1 MAQSNFT
8 LGAVDIIARH
18 GGAKI
23 ADVATGTRSVSL
35 TQSSIV
41 RIHGTQALVSSYE
54 RQGNDLIVHMKD
66 GTTVRYQSFFEL
78 DADGKHSELV
88 FDDGNGAIQHAI
100 FPATAATTEPMLITP
115 QFESLS
121 DVSPLLITDHDLS
134 NGAIAAIL
142 AGLALG
148 AGVAIATGTGKNDH
162 NNDEPSVTPEQ
173 PTLTV
178 GKLGQDN
185 VLNASEV
192 KIAQLLSGLTTG
204 VAAGA
209 TITLTLNGKS
219 YTTTVG
225 ADGKWSFDFSSA
237 ALSGLKDGNYQLTV
251 KVTNQDGVSVEKTI
265 SVLVDTTPPAL
276 TVNKLTGD
284 DQLTGAELKAA
295 QALSGTGEAGLTIT
309 ITLNGKTYTTTVGSN
324 GKWSLQLPAADLALL
339 KNGNYELIVT
349 SVDKV
354 GNQTTVD
361 HQISVDTTVVNPTP
375 QITINALTGD
385 NVINANEAKSTQTL
399 SGHTQNVEAGQ
410 TVTIT
415 LNGKTYSAVVQGD
428 GSWSLSLPA
437 ADLAAL
443 ANGSTTLNA
452 TVTDKAGQSANA
464 HENITVDLAAPVL
477 TVNKL
482 AGDDVLNA
490 AEAQTPQTL
499 SGTSNPGQAI
509 VVTLNGKTYT
519 TVTGGDGKWSL
530 VLPGADLQ
538 ALAQGDNTLTVTATD
553 AAGNSTTV
561 TEHLQVDTVPPVLTL
576 DKFTGDDV
584 VTADEQ
590 KSAQNITGTASVSEA
605 GLVVSVSF
613 NGKTYTGIV
622 GADGKWSISVPAADM
637 AALTNGSYE
646 MIATLSDQAG
656 NTTTTAPQLITVDN
670 QLSAIN
676 IGIVSSDDKLN
687 AVEAGL
693 PLAISGT
700 TANVATGATV
710 TVTLNGK
717 TYTALVLADGS
728 WTLQVPSADL
738 QLLAEGSNTISASVT
753 GNDGSTV
760 TTTHNLDVYTH
771 NLPAVTLDTP
781 FGDGILNGAEAGQ
794 TQTLTGTTGITSPGQ
809 TITITLGGKT
819 YTGTVDGS
827 GHWSVTIPA
836 ADLQALPDGTP
847 ALTVTVTDAAGNS
860 NTLNTTVTVD
870 ETAPSLIINTIAGDD
885 ILNAAEVLVAQT
897 VSGTA
902 SVADAGRTVTLT
914 LNGKTYTA
922 VVQADGT
929 WSASLP
935 AADLAALADGS
946 HNLVATLTDAAG
958 NSTSVTHGVSVDAD
972 PANLP
977 TLSINVF
984 AGNDI
989 IDGAEVKTAQ
999 TLSGTSTHV
1008 QAGQTVTITLN
1019 GKTYTATVLADGS
1032 WSTSVPAA
1040 DLALLANGQTTIT
1053 ATVSD
1058 SAGNPASASHDV
1070 TVDTS
1075 LSGLSIAVIAGD
1087 DKLSLAESQ
1096 SPLVISGSSAN
1107 LAVRTTV
1114 TVTLNGK
1121 TYTGTTLA
1129 DGSWSVTVPA
1139 ADLALLADGTA
1150 SVTVNA
1156 VDQAGNPVSDSHNL
1170 GVFINGLPDVTLN
1183 TPFGDGIL
1191 NGAEAGQ
1198 PQTLTG
1204 TTGITSPGQTITI
1217 TLGGKT
1223 YTGTVDGSG
1232 HWSVTIP
1239 AADLQALPDGTP
1251 ALTVTVTDAA
1261 GNSNTLNTT
1270 VTVDETA
1277 PTLTINTIAGDD
1289 ILNAA
1294 EVLVAQTVSGT
1305 ASIADAGRTVT
1316 LTLNGKTYTA
1326 VVQAD
1331 GTWSA
1336 SLPAADL
1343 AALADG
1349 SHNLVATLTDAAG
1362 NSTSVTHGVS
1372 VDADPA
1378 NLPTLSINVFAGNDI
1393 IDGAEVKTAQTLSG
1407 TTTHVQAGQTVTI
1420 TLNGKTYT
1428 ATVLADGSWS
1438 TSVPA
1443 ADLALLANGQTTI
1456 TATVSDSAGNP
1467 ASANHDVTVDT
1478 DLSGLSIAVI
1488 AGDDKLS
1495 LAESQLPLAISGSS
1509 ANLAVGTTVTVTL
1522 NGKTYT
1528 GTTLADGSWSV
1539 TVPAADLALLG
1550 DGTTTVTVTAVDQAG
1565 NPVNDSHNL
1574 GVFTHSLPEATL
1586 NTPFGDGIL
1595 NGAEAGQSQTLT
1607 GTTGI
1612 TTPGQTVTVTL
1623 GGKTYTGTVD
1633 ANGNWSVTLP
1643 SADLQALPD
1652 GTPALTVTVTDAAGN
1667 TNTLNTTV
1675 TVDETAPTLT
1685 VGLIAGDDVLNAAEV
1700 LVAQTVSGT
1709 ASIGDAG
1716 RTVTLTLNGKTYTA
1730 VVQPDGSWSTSLPAA
1745 DLAALADG
1753 SHNLVATLTDAAGN
1767 STSITHSINVDAN
1780 PINLPTVSIGVFA
1793 GNDIVDGA
1801 EVKTAQ
1807 TLSGTTT
1814 HVEAGQTVTI
1824 TLNGKTYTA
1833 TVLADGSWST
1843 SVPAADLAL
1852 LANGQT
1858 TITATVS
1865 DSAGNPASANHDV
1878 TVDTDLSGLSIAVIA
1893 GDDKLSLAES
1903 QLPLVISG
1911 SSANLATGA
1920 TVTVTLNGKTY
1931 TGTTLAD
1938 GSWSVTVPAADLA
1951 LLADGTTT
1959 VTVSAVDQA
1968 GNPVNDSHDLGVFTH
1983 TLPEATL
1990 NTPFGDGI
1998 LNGAE
2003 AGQPQTL
2010 TGATGIT
2017 TPGQTVTVTL
2027 GGKTY
2032 TGTVDANGNW
2042 SATIPAADL
2051 QALPDGTPA
2060 LTVTVTDAAGN
2071 TNTLNTTV
2079 TVDETAPTLTVGLV
2093 AGDDVL
2099 NAAEVLVA
2107 QTVSGTA
2114 SIGDAGRTVT
2124 LTLNGKTYTAVVQP
2138 DGSWSTSL
2146 PAADLAAL
2154 ADGSHNLVATLTDAA
2169 GNSTSVT
2176 HSINV
2181 DANPANLPTV
2191 SIGVFAGN
2199 DIIDGAEVKTAQT
2212 LSGTTT
2218 HVEAGQ
2224 TVTITLNGKTYTATV
2239 LADGSWSTSVPAAD
2253 LALLAN
2259 GQTTITATVS
2269 DSAGNPASANHDV
2282 TVDTDLSGLSIAV
2295 IAGDDKLSLAE
2306 SQLPLAIN
2314 GNSQN
2319 LAVGATV
2326 TVTLNGKT
2334 YTGTTLADGSWSIS
2348 VPAADLALLADGTT
2362 TVTVTATDQA
2372 GNPVS
2377 GSHDLGVFIHSLP
2390 EATLNTPFGDGIL
2403 NGTEAGQP
2411 QTITGSTGIT
2421 TPGQTVTVTL
2431 GGKTYTGT
2439 VDGSG
2444 NWSVS
2449 VPSADLQA
2457 LPDGTP
2463 TLSVT
2468 VTDAAG
2474 NSNTLNTT
2482 VTVDATAPTLTV
2494 NVVAGDDVLNAAE
2507 VLVAQ
2512 TVSGTA
2518 SVADAGRTVTLT
2530 LNGKTYTAVVQP
2542 DGSWST
2548 SLPAA
2553 DLQALSDG
2561 SHNLVATLTDT
2572 AGNSTSTTHVLGV
2585 DANPANLPTL
2595 SINVFAGNDIVDGA
2609 EVKTAQTLTGT
2620 TTHVEA
2626 GQTVTITLNGKTY
2639 TATVLADGS
2648 WSTSVP
2654 AADLALLANG
2664 QTTITATVND
2674 TAGNPAN
2681 ASHDV
2686 TVDTNLSGL
2695 SISVIAGDDK
2705 LNLAESL
2712 QPLTISGDSANLP
2725 LGAIVTVTLNGK
2737 IYIGLT
2743 LPDGS
2748 WSVQVPAADLAL
2760 LADGNATVSVSAV
2773 DQGGNLVSNSHNLGV
2788 FIHTLP
2794 DATLNTPFGDGI
2806 LNGTE
2811 AGQPQT
2817 ITGSTGITTP
2827 GQTVTVTLGGK
2838 TYTGTVDGSGN
2849 WSVTVPAADLQALP
2863 DGTPALSVV
2872 VTDAAGNSNT
2882 LNTTVTVDATAP
2894 TLTVGLIAGDDV
2906 LNAAEV
2912 LVAQTV
2918 SGTASIGDAGRTVT
2932 LTLNGKT
2939 YTAVVQP
2946 DGSWSTSL
2954 PAADLAALADG
2965 SHNLVAT
2972 LTDTAGNSTS
2982 VTHSINV
2989 DANPANLPT
2998 VSIGVFAGNDIID
3011 GAEVKTA
3018 QTLTGTTTHVEAG
3031 QTVTI
3036 TLNGKTYT
3044 TTVLADGSWSTSV
3057 PAADLALLANGQTT
3071 ITATVSDSAGN
3082 PASASHDVTVDTDLS
3097 GLSIAVIAGDDKLN
3111 LAESLLPLTINGGS
3125 ANLATGATVT
3135 VTLNGKTYTGTT
3147 LADGSWSVTVPA
3159 ADLALLADG
3168 TATLSVTAVD
3178 LAGNPVSGSH
3188 DLGVFIH
3195 SLPAATLNTPFGD
3208 GILNGAEAGQPQTI
3222 TGSTGIT
3229 TPGQTVTVTL
3239 GGKTYTGTVDGSGNW
3254 SVSVPSADL
3263 QALPDGT
3270 PALTVTVT
3278 DTAGNS
3284 NTLNTTVTVDAT
3296 APTLTV
3302 GLIAGDDVLN
3312 ATEVLVAQSVS
3323 GTASIADAGRTV
3335 TLTLNGKT
3343 YTAVVQPD
3351 GSWNTSVP
3359 AADLQALSDGSHNL
3373 VAILTDAAGNSTS
3386 VTHSINVDA
3395 NPANLPTV
3403 SIGVFAGNDIVDGAE
3418 VKTAQTLSGTSTH
3431 VEAGQIVTITL
3442 NGKTYTATVLAD
3454 GSWST
3459 SVPAADLA
3467 LLANG
3472 QTTITATV
3480 SDSAGNPATANHDVT
3495 VDTDLSGLSIAV
3507 IAGDDKLNL
3516 AESQLPLAIN
3526 GSSTNLAVGATVTVT
3541 LNGKT
3546 YTGTTLADG
3555 SWSVSVPAADLA
3567 LLADGN
3573 STVTV
3578 TATDLAGNP
3587 VSDSHNLGVFTHSL
3601 PEATLNTP
3609 FGDGI
3614 LNGAEA
3620 GQPQTITGST
3630 GITTPG
3636 QTVTVTLGGKTYTG
3650 TVDGSGNWSATIPAA
3665 DLQAL
3670 PDGTPALS
3678 VVVTD
3683 TAGNSNTLNTTVT
3696 VDATAPTLT
3705 VGLIAGDDVLNA
3717 AEVLVAQSVS
3727 GTASVA
3733 DAGRTV
3739 TLTLNGKT
3747 YTAVVQPDGSWNTSL
3762 PAADL
3767 QALTDGSHDLV
3778 ATLTDAAGNSTS
3790 VTHSLNIDA
3799 NPANLPTLSIGAFAG
3814 DDIVNGAEALVTQ
3827 ALSGTTTNVEVGQTV
3842 TLTLNGKTYFATV
3855 QLGGGWSVNVPAAD
3869 MALLANG
3876 QATITASVSDQAG
3889 NPATSSHTISVD
3901 TAVESI
3907 AINLIAGDDLLN
3919 LTEASQ
3925 PLTISGTTVN
3935 VNAGQTVTVT
3945 LNGKTYT
3952 GVVLANGSWSVSV
3965 NSADLLA
3972 LQDGLT
3978 TVTASVSNPGVDPV
3992 SDSHSLD
3999 VHIHTLPEPT
4009 INLPFGDGFLNQAE
4023 AATAQLLS
4031 GSTGIPGAGQSVIV
4045 TLGGKTYTAT
4055 VDGSGNWSVSIPSAD
4070 LQNLPAGS
4078 NTISVSATDSAGNS
4092 VPGSTTAQVDL
4103 VPPTLAV
4110 KPFAGDDKVNAL
4122 ESLSDQVVSGTAS
4135 IGDAG
4140 RTVTV
4145 TLNGKSY
4152 TGVVANDGT
4161 WSATIP
4167 SADLQAM
4174 GDGSY
4179 PLTTTLSDAA
4189 GNSTTVT
4196 HTVTIDANPLDLP
4209 TLSINVFAGNDII
4222 DGAEVK
4228 TSQTL
4233 SGTTTHVEAGQLVT
4247 ITLNGKTYTATV
4259 QADGTWSTSVSA
4271 ADLGQLAQ
4279 GNSTISVTVSD
4290 TSGNPASATHN
4301 VVVNTALSGIA
4312 IDVIA
4317 GDDKLNLAESLL
4329 PLAINGSSLNLAT
4342 GASVTVTLNGKTYTG
4357 TTLAD
4362 GSWSVLVPP
4371 ADLAL
4376 LADGNINL
4384 SVSAVDQA
4392 GNPVSSSHTLGVFI
4406 HNLPDATLNTP
4417 FGDGILNGTEA
4428 GQPQT
4433 ITGSTGITTPGQTVT
4448 VTLGDKTYTGTVD
4461 GSGNWSVTVPV
4472 GDLQALPDGTPVL
4485 NVVVTDP
4492 AGNSNTLNSTVVVDK
4507 VAPTLTV
4514 SVIAGDDVLNSA
4526 EVLLNQTVSG
4536 TASIGDAGRTVTLTL
4551 NGKTYTAVV
4560 QPDGS
4565 WSTSLPT
4572 ADLTALSDGSYNLV
4586 ATLTDSAGNSTS
4598 VTHAIGVDASALNAP
4613 VLTIGTFAGNN
4624 IIDGAEVQ
4632 ATQTLSGSSLNVEV
4646 GQIVSITLNGKTY
4659 TATVQADGS
4668 WSTSVPAADLALLT
4682 NGSVTITAEVA
4693 DKAGNPASATHDV
4706 TVDLTQS
4713 ALAIA
4718 PITGDNQLNAIEAAA
4733 GISISGSSTNVAAGA
4748 SITIALN
4755 GKFYEAIV
4763 QADGSWTTTVPSA
4776 DLTILGDGNL
4786 TVTVS
4791 ATDEAGNL
4799 VTGSQQLGV
4808 LINSLP
4814 VATLNTPFGDGY
4826 LNKAESTSDQTL
4838 SGTTGVSGSG
4848 QTVSVVLGGKTY
4860 TGIVDN
4866 NGNWSVSVPSADLVA
4881 LPDGPTSIGVTVGDV
4896 AGNTS
4901 SITSSAT
4908 VDLTVPVLTINT
4920 ISGDDIINIAES
4932 QQALQITGT
4941 APINDS
4947 GQPVVVKVTINGLT
4961 YNGLV
4966 LADGSWSVT
4975 IPAGDLANL
4984 PNGASSI
4991 TATLTDAAGNTG
5003 SVSHGITLDTDP
5015 AQAPLLT
5022 INTLSGDDYL
5032 SLAESNLPLTIS
5044 GGSQR
5049 VEQGQQVTVTLNGK
5063 TYTAVVGADGSW
5075 SLQVPAVDVGALP
5088 DGKDTLTATVSDT
5101 SGNQATANHNLT
5113 VITDAGNLP
5122 QLSVNVIAGDDIIN
5136 ANEANA
5142 AIIISGGSSHVQP
5155 GQVVSVLLNGKTY
5168 TAVVQADGSWSA
5180 TVPSADVQA
5189 LPQGPQT
5196 VTASVTDIAE
5206 NPASATHNVTV
5217 DTVPPLLEID
5227 IFAGDGILNLAEALL
5242 GQVLSGHTDPGLT
5255 VTVTL
5260 GANVYTALAD
5270 PTTGAWSVNIP
5281 SNILQGLLDGN
5292 VTIGVSVTDA
5302 AGNGVSDS
5310 ITVAVNTHT
5319 LPSLTL
5325 NPLFG
5330 DNILNIA
5337 ELGIATPIGGAAANL
5352 LVNTP
5357 VLVQIGTYVVN
5368 GIVNND
5374 GTWSALIPANA
5385 LALLADGT
5393 VQVVVSAV
5401 DAAGNPASAGGSL
5414 EILSHLLPN
5423 PTINLPFGDG
5433 ALNLVEAGVN
5443 QLLTGTTGIIG
5454 NGQTVV
5460 VSLNGKDYNATVGNN
5475 GQWSV
5480 TLPTADLLGLV
5491 DGEHTISVVA
5501 TDKGG
5506 NSHGVTLDFDSIL
5519 TGLPVAELDTP
5530 FIDGIVNH
5538 AEALLGGALTG
5549 TTGIASNLG
5558 QTVKVNVNGLTLN
5571 ATVNA
5576 DGSWTLPLDSA
5587 TLLGLP
5593 DGTWPITVT
5602 VTDSVGNTSSTNGS
5616 VDILVNKLPLPT
5628 LDLPFGDGLL
5638 NIAEA
5643 ALTQTLTG
5651 KTGLIG
5657 SGQIVTVTVDEG
5669 LPNQQTFTA
5678 QADGLGGWSLQLTA
5692 AQLAVFTNGQHTVEV
5707 TVEDRGGNT
5716 ATTAP
5721 LDVNALLTLPTP
5733 TIVPPFGVDGVLSIS
5748 EAAGALTITG
5758 TTGVNGAGQAVKVVI
5773 DVNGVSY
5780 NAQVDING
5788 NWSLPLPAATLS
5800 TLLDGPHVLTVTATD
5815 AAGNTNSS
5823 ALNFTSDLTA
5833 PVPTINTPF
5842 GDGFLNLAETN
5853 LGQTLT
5859 GNSGDATAVTVKIG
5873 NINFAAQVN
5882 GDGTWSLALN
5892 SGALRDLVEGDNTI
5906 TVTAT
5911 DAAGNQGTAGSS
5923 VHVSITTL
5931 PTVTIS
5937 NFTADNTINY
5947 AESQSVQLISGT
5959 STNVAV
5965 GQQVT
5970 VTLNSKTY
5978 TGVVL
5983 ANGSWSVS
5991 VPPADLKALSGTP
6004 SITAQVSDQAGNLA
6018 VDNHSF
6024 NVNLTPPGQIITVD
6038 PITGDNIVNASEV
6051 GLIIN
6056 LTGKVVGGIGLGQ
6069 VVTITVGGLPLG
6081 IPVTTLAD
6089 GTFSTVVTFPIDGNI
6104 VVTASTTLLTPLPTV
6119 FTASETVLVDRIPP
6133 TLTINTFAGND
6144 VLNASE
6150 STVAQAISGTASV
6163 SEAGRIVTVTLNGK
6177 TYSAQVSGTGTWS
6190 VNVPPADLVNLP
6202 QGSST
6207 INATLSDAA
6216 GNTTPATHVIT
6227 TDTTAPLLSVD
6238 LLAGDNILTLAE
6250 ALLGQALTGTGG
6262 IGETVTITLGPLTA
6276 SVVVGP
6282 DGKWSIPLPSLNLQ
6296 SLTDGP
6302 QIIGVT
6308 LTDTAGNSS
6317 HTDVTLNVALNKT
6330 LGAGVNALFGGDGV
6344 LNLAESLLTQV
6355 ISGNATGDYNGAVV
6369 HVTIAGITL
6378 DAVVGG
6384 NGQWSVSLL
6393 PSQLNLL
6400 GDGLAQVNVQIVDS
6414 HGNVVNDL
6422 IDIDVLTQNL
6432 PVIGPVTAFG
6442 DGLLNAVEAGVS
6454 QTVSGV
6460 INGLG
6465 IGGGSVSVSLGTKTY
6480 TASVGSDGTWSLAIP
6495 PLDLAALSDGNLA
6508 LGVSVTDSAG
6518 NVVSKNIDITA
6529 IIHNLPNIVLD
6540 PIFGD
6545 GILNVADLLLNQTIG
6560 GTVTNLA
6567 KGATINLDIAG
6578 SQTLTAI
6585 VGDGGKW
6592 SATVTPDILG
6602 ILQGLGNGN
6611 FTVTASATDAVGN
6624 TTSATAG
6631 LQLDVK
6637 LPVITLDPLFG
6648 GDGFLNA
6655 AEALV
6660 AQTVSGTVAFASAG
6674 AQVQV
6679 SLGGKNFL
6687 TTVGGDGK
6695 FSLVLQP
6702 ADLHTLLDGNINVG
6716 VSVLDGS
6723 GNTGVLNTA
6732 IDVIVNKLPT
6742 LALNPLFGGDGFL
6755 NAAEALLTQTIS
6767 GTTTNAAA
6775 GSQVVIKVGTLQ
6787 LNAVVDADGG
6797 WSATINPL
6805 QLADLAAGNLIV
6817 SATVTDPAGNTSGAS
6832 LGLNVA
6838 TILPTLTLNPL
6849 FGNGTLDLS
6858 DLLSPQILS
6867 GNAGNVSAGTTITLT
6882 LGSHTYTTSVDAT
6895 GKWQLPIPTL
6905 DLQGLLDGVTNVTA
6919 SLTDAAGNTVSQ
6931 ASPLNVLINALPTL
6945 TLDPLFGGD
6954 GLLNALEATGNQI
6967 ISGHATN
6974 APGSTIQVNLGS
6986 NTFTTQVKADGSWS
7000 LSLTP
7005 LNLSSLLDG
7014 NLSLGVS
7021 VTNSAGK
7028 TGSISADL
7036 GVGIHNLPTVNLG
7049 SLFGDGFLNLSEA
7062 NLNQLI
7068 GGTTTNAIGGSVS
7081 VNVGGLVLTA
7091 AVGNDGKWSV
7101 SVPTLN
7107 LVNLADGP
7115 LSVGVTVTD
7124 RYGNTSSANASATV
7138 KTHALPLLGID
7149 ALGTLTGALGIL
7161 TNGLSISG
7169 TSLNVQQGAKVSVT
7183 LLGSTLQG
7191 TVDATGH
7198 WTVKFDTTN
7207 ALKGLNVLNLIPTL
7221 LGTVVA
7227 ASVTDLAG
7235 NGVSVSAGLT
7245 SGIELPLLLTAN
7257 AAVETL
7263 SLDTSGSENT
7273 GTDSTT
7279 DNTAVQHAQVAAV
7292 QHSTT
7297 ETSTP
7302 TSEVSTT
7309 QTTTDTSE
7317 PVTST
7322 LVVNPTLPVDT
7333 AGVTT
7338 VEDTTFSIGGVTINL
7353 ADGTTASGDTIHGS
7367 SGNDVIHVNA
7377 LDFLSIDG
7385 GAGIDT
7391 LELDGKNLNL
7401 DLTALGLKVQH
7412 IDIFDLGTSGTNSIT
7427 LDLHEALNVKDAAS
7441 DNLLIKGS
7449 VGDQVNLTQAEGG
7462 TWSSVGQRTVDGQ
7475 VFDVYHNS
7483 ALESGNTLGDV
7494 LVQQGLHVNLV

>member
-66 GTTVRYQSFFEL
+66 GTTVRYQSFFEV

-121 DVSPLLITDHDLS
+121 DVSPLLIGNHDLS

-162 NNDEPSVTPEQ
+162 NNDEPSVPPEQ

-204 VAAGA
+204 VAAGV

-237 ALSGLKDGNYQLTV
+237 ALAGLKDGNYQLTV
-251 KVTNQDGVSVEKTI
+251 KLTNQDGISVEKTI
-265 SVLVDTTPPAL
+265 SVLVDTTPPVL

-284 DQLTGAELKAA
+284 DHLTGAELKAA
-295 QALSGTGEAGLTIT
+295 QALSGTGEVGLTIT
-309 ITLNGKTYTTTVGSN
+309 ITLNGKTYTTTVGSD

-399 SGHTQNVEAGQ
+399 SGHTQNVQAGQ

-443 ANGSTTLNA
+443 ANGSITLNA

-464 HENITVDLAAPVL
+464 HENITVDLTAPVL

-490 AEAQTPQTL
+490 AEAQTSQTL
-499 SGTSNPGQAI
+499 SGTSNPGQTI

-530 VLPGADLQ
+530 VLPAADLQ

-576 DKFTGDDV
+576 DKFTGDDLITV
-584 VTADEQ
+584 DEQ

-605 GLVVSVSF
+605 GQVVSVSF

-637 AALTNGSYE
+637 AALIDGSYQ

-656 NTTTTAPQLITVDN
+656 NTTTTAPQVITVDSN
-670 QLSAIN
+670 ASAIN

-771 NLPAVTLDTP
+771 DLPAVTLD
-781 FGDGILNGAEAGQ
+781 
-794 TQTLTGTTGITSPGQ
+794 
-809 TITITLGGKT
+809 
-819 YTGTVDGS
+819 
-827 GHWSVTIPA
+827 
-836 ADLQALPDGTP
+836 
-847 ALTVTVTDAAGNS
+847 
-860 NTLNTTVTVD
+860 
-870 ETAPSLIINTIAGDD
+870 
-885 ILNAAEVLVAQT
+885 
-897 VSGTA
+897 
-902 SVADAGRTVTLT
+902 
-914 LNGKTYTA
+914 
-922 VVQADGT
+922 
-929 WSASLP
+929 
-935 AADLAALADGS
+935 
-946 HNLVATLTDAAG
+946 
-958 NSTSVTHGVSVDAD
+958 
-972 PANLP
+972 
-977 TLSINVF
+977 
-984 AGNDI
+984 
-989 IDGAEVKTAQ
+989 
-999 TLSGTSTHV
+999 
-1008 QAGQTVTITLN
+1008 
-1019 GKTYTATVLADGS
+1019 
-1032 WSTSVPAA
+1032 
-1040 DLALLANGQTTIT
+1040 
-1053 ATVSD
+1053 
-1058 SAGNPASASHDV
+1058 
-1070 TVDTS
+1070 
-1075 LSGLSIAVIAGD
+1075 
-1087 DKLSLAESQ
+1087 
-1096 SPLVISGSSAN
+1096 
-1107 LAVRTTV
+1107 
-1114 TVTLNGK
+1114 
-1121 TYTGTTLA
+1121 
-1129 DGSWSVTVPA
+1129 
-1139 ADLALLADGTA
+1139 
-1150 SVTVNA
+1150 
-1156 VDQAGNPVSDSHNL
+1156 
-1170 GVFINGLPDVTLN
+1170 

-1251 ALTVTVTDAA
+1251 ALTITVTDAA

-1305 ASIADAGRTVT
+1305 ASVADAGRTVT

-1349 SHNLVATLTDAAG
+1349 NHNLVATLTDAAG
-1362 NSTSVTHGVS
+1362 NSTSVTHGIN
-1372 VDADPA
+1372 VDANPA
-1378 NLPTLSINVFAGNDI
+1378 NLPTLSIGVFAGNDI
-1393 IDGAEVKTAQTLSG
+1393 VDGAEVKTAQTLTG
-1407 TTTHVQAGQTVTI
+1407 TTTHVEAGQTVTI

-1443 ADLALLANGQTTI
+1443 ADLALLTNGQTTI
-1456 TATVSDSAGNP
+1456 TATVNDSAGNP
-1467 ASANHDVTVDT
+1467 ASASHDVTVDT
-1478 DLSGLSIAVI
+1478 SLSGLSIAVI

-1495 LAESQLPLAISGSS
+1495 LAESQSPLVISGSS
-1509 ANLAVGTTVTVTL
+1509 ANLAVGTTVTLTL

-1539 TVPAADLALLG
+1539 TVPAADLALLA
-1550 DGTTTVTVTAVDQAG
+1550 DGSASVTVSAVDQAG
-1565 NPVNDSHNL
+1565 NPVSDSHNL
-1574 GVFTHSLPEATL
+1574 DVFIHGLPDVTL
-1586 NTPFGDGIL
+1586 NTPFGDGML
-1595 NGAEAGQSQTLT
+1595 NGAEAGQPQTLT

-1633 ANGNWSVTLP
+1633 ANGNWSVTIP
-1643 SADLQALPD
+1643 AADLQALPD
-1652 GTPALTVTVTDAAGN
+1652 GTPALSVTVTDAAGN
-1667 TNTLNTTV
+1667 SNTLNTTV

-1685 VGLIAGDDVLNAAEV
+1685 VSLVAGDDVLNAAEV

-1745 DLAALADG
+1745 DLQALSDG
-1753 SHNLVATLTDAAGN
+1753 SHNLVATLTDTAGN
-1767 STSITHSINVDAN
+1767 STSVTHNINVDAN
-1780 PINLPTVSIGVFA
+1780 PANLPTVSIGVFA
-1793 GNDIVDGA
+1793 GNNIIDGA

-1865 DSAGNPASANHDV
+1865 DSAGNPASASHDV
-1878 TVDTDLSGLSIAVIA
+1878 TVDTDLSGLSIAVIAGDDKLSLAESQLPLAINGSSANLAVGTTVTVTLNGKTYTGTTLADGSWSVTVPAADLALLADGTATVTVTAVDQAGNPVSDSHNLGVFTHTLPEATLNTPFGDGILNGTEAGQPQTLTGTTGITTPGQTVTVSLGGKTYTGTVDANGNWSVSVPSADLQALPDGTPALTVTVTDAAGNSNTLNTTVTVDTTAPTLTVGLIAGDDVLNAAEVLVAQTVSGTASVADAGRTVTLTLNGKTYTAVVQPDGSWSTSLPAADLAALADGSHNLVATLTDAAGNSTSVTHNINVDANPANLPTVSIGIFAGNDIVDGAEVKTAQTLTGTTTQVEAGQTVTITLNGKTYTATVLADGSWSTSVPAADLALLANGQTTITATVSDSAGNPASASHDVTIDTDLSGLSIAVIA

-1951 LLADGTTT
+1951 LLADGTAS

-1968 GNPVNDSHDLGVFTH
+1968 GNPVSDSHNLGVFIH
-1983 TLPEATL
+1983 SLPDATL

-2003 AGQPQTL
+2003 AGQSQTL
-2010 TGATGIT
+2010 TGTTGIT
-2017 TPGQTVTVTL
+2017 TPGQSVTVTL

-2042 SATIPAADL
+2042 SVTIPAADL

-2060 LTVTVTDAAGN
+2060 LSVTVTDAAGN
-2071 TNTLNTTV
+2071 SNTLNTTV
-2079 TVDETAPTLTVGLV
+2079 TVDETAPTLTVSLV

-2176 HSINV
+2176 HNIN
-2181 DANPANLPTV
+2181 
-2191 SIGVFAGN
+2191 
-2199 DIIDGAEVKTAQT
+2199 
-2212 LSGTTT
+2212 
-2218 HVEAGQ
+2218 
-2224 TVTITLNGKTYTATV
+2224 
-2239 LADGSWSTSVPAAD
+2239 
-2253 LALLAN
+2253 
-2259 GQTTITATVS
+2259 
-2269 DSAGNPASANHDV
+2269 
-2282 TVDTDLSGLSIAV
+2282 
-2295 IAGDDKLSLAE
+2295 
-2306 SQLPLAIN
+2306 
-2314 GNSQN
+2314 
-2319 LAVGATV
+2319 
-2326 TVTLNGKT
+2326 
-2334 YTGTTLADGSWSIS
+2334 
-2348 VPAADLALLADGTT
+2348 
-2362 TVTVTATDQA
+2362 
-2372 GNPVS
+2372 
-2377 GSHDLGVFIHSLP
+2377 
-2390 EATLNTPFGDGIL
+2390 
-2403 NGTEAGQP
+2403 
-2411 QTITGSTGIT
+2411 
-2421 TPGQTVTVTL
+2421 
-2431 GGKTYTGT
+2431 
-2439 VDGSG
+2439 
-2444 NWSVS
+2444 
-2449 VPSADLQA
+2449 
-2457 LPDGTP
+2457 
-2463 TLSVT
+2463 
-2468 VTDAAG
+2468 
-2474 NSNTLNTT
+2474 
-2482 VTVDATAPTLTV
+2482 
-2494 NVVAGDDVLNAAE
+2494 
-2507 VLVAQ
+2507 
-2512 TVSGTA
+2512 
-2518 SVADAGRTVTLT
+2518 
-2530 LNGKTYTAVVQP
+2530 
-2542 DGSWST
+2542 
-2548 SLPAA
+2548 
-2553 DLQALSDG
+2553 
-2561 SHNLVATLTDT
+2561 
-2572 AGNSTSTTHVLGV
+2572 V

-2664 QTTITATVND
+2664 QTTITATVSDSAGNPASASHDVTVDTDLSGLSIAVIAGDDKLSLAESQLPLAINGNSQNLAVGTTVTVTLNGKTYTGTTLADGSWSVSVPAADLALLADGTTTVTVTAVDQAGNPVSGNHDLGVFIHSLPTATLNTPFGDGILNGAEAGQPQTITGSTGITTPGQTVTVTLGGKIYTGTVDASGNWSVSVPSTDLQALPDGTPTLSVTVTDAAGNSNTLNTTVTVDETAPTLTVNVVAGDDVLNAAEVQVAQTVSGTASVADAGRTVTLTLNGKTYTAVVQPDGSWSTSLPAADLQALSDGSHNLVATLTDAAGNSTSTTHVLGVDANPANLPTLGINVFAGND
-2674 TAGNPAN
+2674 IVDGAEVKTAQTLTGTTTHVEAGQTVTITLNGKTYTATVLADGSWSTSVPAADLALLANGQTTITATVSDSAGNPAN

-2686 TVDTNLSGL
+2686 TVNTNLSGL

-2760 LADGNATVSVSAV
+2760 LADGTATVSVSAV

-2811 AGQPQT
+2811 AGQQQT

-2827 GQTVTVTLGGK
+2827 GQTVTVTLGSK
-2838 TYTGTVDGSGN
+2838 TYTGTVDANGN
-2849 WSVTVPAADLQALP
+2849 WSVTVPTADLQALP

-2918 SGTASIGDAGRTVT
+2918 SGTASIGDAGRTVI

-2946 DGSWSTSL
+2946 DGSWSASL
-2954 PAADLAALADG
+2954 PAADLQALSDG

-2998 VSIGVFAGNDIID
+2998 ISVGVFAGNDIID

-3018 QTLTGTTTHVEAG
+3018 QTLSGTTAHVEAG

-3044 TTVLADGSWSTSV
+3044 ATVLADGSWSTSV

-3082 PASASHDVTVDTDLS
+3082 PASASHDVTVDTNLS

-3125 ANLATGATVT
+3125 ANLATGTTVT

-3168 TATLSVTAVD
+3168 TATVTVTAVD
-3178 LAGNPVSGSH
+3178 QAGNPVSSSH

-3195 SLPAATLNTPFGD
+3195 SLPDATLNTPFGD

-3278 DTAGNS
+3278 DSAGNS

-3312 ATEVLVAQSVS
+3312 AAEVLVAQSVS
-3323 GTASIADAGRTV
+3323 GSASIADAGRTV

-3351 GSWNTSVP
+3351 GSWSTSVP

-3373 VAILTDAAGNSTS
+3373 VAILIDAAGNSTS

-3403 SIGVFAGNDIVDGAE
+3403 SIGVFAGNDIIDGAE

-3480 SDSAGNPATANHDVT
+3480 NDTAGNPASGSHEVT

-3516 AESQLPLAIN
+3516 AESQLPLAIS

-3546 YTGTTLADG
+3546 YTGTTLVDG

-3567 LLADGN
+3567 LLADGTA
-3573 STVTV
+3573 TVTV
-3578 TATDLAGNP
+3578 TAIDQAGNP

-3620 GQPQTITGST
+3620 GQPQTLTGST

-3650 TVDGSGNWSATIPAA
+3650 TVDGSGNWSVSVPST

-3678 VVVTD
+3678 VVVSD
-3683 TAGNSNTLNTTVT
+3683 AAGNSNTLNTTVT

-3705 VGLIAGDDVLNA
+3705 VGLVAGDDVLNA
-3717 AEVLVAQSVS
+3717 AEVLVAQTVS

-3747 YTAVVQPDGSWNTSL
+3747 YTAVVQPDGSWSTSL

-3767 QALTDGSHDLV
+3767 QALTDGSHNLV

-3790 VTHSLNIDA
+3790 VTHSLNVDA

-3855 QLGGGWSVNVPAAD
+3855 QVGGGWSVNVPAAD

-3876 QATITASVSDQAG
+3876 QATITASVSDRAG
-3889 NPATSSHTISVD
+3889 NPATGSHIISVD

-3907 AINLIAGDDLLN
+3907 AINLIAGDDKLN

-4167 SADLQAM
+4167 SADLQTI

-4189 GNSTTVT
+4189 GNTTTVT

-4259 QADGTWSTSVSA
+4259 LADGTWSTSVSA

-4279 GNSTISVTVSD
+4279 GNSTINVTVSD
-4290 TSGNPASATHN
+4290 TSGNPATATHN
-4301 VVVNTALSGIA
+4301 VLVNTALSGIA

-4329 PLAINGSSLNLAT
+4329 PLAISGSSLNLAI

-4357 TTLAD
+4357 ITLAD

-4448 VTLGDKTYTGTVD
+4448 VTLGDKTYTATVD

-4472 GDLQALPDGTPVL
+4472 GDLQALPDGTPLL
-4485 NVVVTDP
+4485 NVVATDS
-4492 AGNSNTLNSTVVVDK
+4492 AGNSNTLSGTVVVDK
-4507 VAPTLTV
+4507 VAPTLTIG
-4514 SVIAGDDVLNSA
+4514 VIAGDDVLNSA

-4565 WSTSLPT
+4565 WSTSLPS
-4572 ADLTALSDGSYNLV
+4572 ADLTALSDGNYNLV

-4632 ATQTLSGSSLNVEV
+4632 ATQTLSGSSLNVEA

-4668 WSTSVPAADLALLT
+4668 WSTSVPTADLALLT
-4682 NGSVTITAEVA
+4682 NGNLTITADVT

-4748 SITIALN
+4748 TVTIALN

-4776 DLTILGDGNL
+4776 DLTILGDGKL

-4866 NGNWSVSVPSADLVA
+4866 NGNWSVNVPSADLAA
-4881 LPDGPTSIGVTVGDV
+4881 LPDGPTNIGVTVGDV

-4901 SITSSAT
+4901 SINSSAT

-5063 TYTAVVGADGSW
+5063 TYTAIVGADGSW

-5136 ANEANA
+5136 ANEAKA

-5189 LPQGPQT
+5189 LPQGSQT

-5281 SNILQGLLDGN
+5281 SNILQGLLDGS

-5357 VLVQIGTYVVN
+5357 VLVKIGTYVVN

-5414 EILSHLLPN
+5414 EILSHILPN

-5480 TLPTADLLGLV
+5480 TLPTADLLELL
-5491 DGEHTISVVA
+5491 DGPHTISVVA

-5506 NSHGVTLDFDSIL
+5506 NSHGATLDFDSIL
-5519 TGLPVAELDTP
+5519 TGLPVAGFDTP

-5549 TTGIASNLG
+5549 STGLASDVG
-5558 QTVKVNVNGLTLN
+5558 QKVMVNVNGLNLA

-5593 DGTWPITVT
+5593 DGNWPITVT
-5602 VTDSVGNTSSTNGS
+5602 VTDAVGNTSSTNGALE
-5616 VDILVNKLPLPT
+5616 ILVNKLPLPT

-5692 AQLAVFTNGQHTVEV
+5692 AQLAVFTNGQHTIEV

-5758 TTGVNGAGQAVKVVI
+5758 TTGVNGSGQAVKVVI

-5823 ALNFTSDLTA
+5823 SLNFTSDLTA

-5842 GDGFLNLAETN
+5842 GDGFLNLAEAN
-5853 LGQTLT
+5853 LGQILT
-5859 GNSGDATAVTVKIG
+5859 GSAGDATTVSVKIG
-5873 NINFAAQVN
+5873 TQTFTAQVSGGN
-5882 GDGTWSLALN
+5882 WSLALTTPQLK
-5892 SGALRDLVEGDNTI
+5892 ALAEGDNTI

-5923 VHVSITTL
+5923 VHISVNSL
-5931 PTVTIS
+5931 PSVTIS
-5937 NFTADNTINY
+5937 NFTADNIINY
-5947 AESQSVQLISGT
+5947 AESQSVQLITGT

-5983 ANGSWSVS
+5983 ADGSWSVS
-5991 VPPADLKALSGTP
+5991 VLPADLKALSGTP
-6004 SITAQVSDQAGNLA
+6004 SITAQVSDQAGNVA
-6018 VDNHSF
+6018 VDNHNF
-6024 NVNLTPPGQIITVD
+6024 TVNLTPPGQIITLD
-6038 PITGDNIVNASEV
+6038 PVTGDNIVNASEV

-6069 VVTITVGGLPLG
+6069 VVTIIVGGLPLG

-6089 GTFSTVVTFPIDGNI
+6089 GTFSTVVTFPVDGNI
-6104 VVTASTTLLTPLPTV
+6104 VVSASTTLLTPLPTV

-6150 STVAQAISGTASV
+6150 SSVAQAISGTASV

-6177 TYSAQVSGTGTWS
+6177 TYSAQVSGAGTWS

-6238 LLAGDNILTLAE
+6238 LLTGDNILTLAE
-6250 ALLGQALTGTGG
+6250 ALLGQTLTGTGG
-6262 IGETVTITLGPLTA
+6262 IGETVTVTLGPLTA

-6369 HVTIAGITL
+6369 HVTVAGITL
-6378 DAVVGG
+6378 DANVGG

-6393 PSQLNLL
+6393 PSQLSLL
-6400 GDGLAQVNVQIVDS
+6400 GDGLAQIQVQIVDS

-6454 QTVSGV
+6454 QTISGV

-6480 TASVGSDGTWSLAIP
+6480 TVSVGAGGVWSLSIP

-6529 IIHNLPNIVLD
+6529 IIHNLPHIVLD

-6545 GILNVADLLLNQTIG
+6545 GILNVADLLLNQTIS

-6578 SQTLTAI
+6578 SQTLTAT

-6611 FTVTASATDAVGN
+6611 FTVTASATDSVGN

-6660 AQTVSGTVAFASAG
+6660 AQTVSGTVAFASTG

-6687 TTVGGDGK
+6687 TTVGTDGK

-6787 LNAVVDADGG
+6787 LNATVGADGS

-6817 SATVTDPAGNTSGAS
+6817 SATVTDPAGNSSGAS
-6832 LGLNVA
+6832 VGLNVA

-6849 FGNGTLDLS
+6849 FGDGTLDLS

-6895 GKWQLPIPTL
+6895 GKWQLPIPAL
-6905 DLQGLLDGVTNVTA
+6905 DLQGLLDGLTNVTA
-6919 SLTDAAGNTVSQ
+6919 SLTDAAGNTVSKV
-6931 ASPLNVLINALPTL
+6931 SPLNVLINALPTL

-6974 APGSTIQVNLGS
+6974 APGSTIQVHLGS

-7036 GVGIHNLPTVNLG
+7036 GVGIHNLPTVSLG

-7124 RYGNTSSANASATV
+7124 RYGNTSSANANATV
-7138 KTHALPLLGID
+7138 KIHALPLLGID

-7161 TNGLSISG
+7161 TNGLTVSG

-7183 LLGSTLQG
+7183 LLGSTLLG

-7198 WTVKFDTTN
+7198 WSVKFDTTN

-7273 GTDSTT
+7273 STDSATDLTT
-7279 DNTAVQHAQVAAV
+7279 VQHAQVAAV
-7292 QHSTT
+7292 QHTTT

-7302 TSEVSTT
+7302 TSEVSST
-7309 QTTTDTSE
+7309 QTTTETSE

-7391 LELDGKNLNL
+7391 LELDGNNLNL

>member
-1 MAQSNFT
+1 MAQTNFT
-8 LGAVDIIARH
+8 LGAVDIIARN
-18 GGAKI
+18 GGTKV
-23 ADVATGTRSVSL
+23 ADVAAGSRSVIL
-35 TQSSIV
+35 PQSSIV

-66 GTTVRYQSFFEL
+66 GTTVRYQSFFNV

-100 FPATAATTEPMLITP
+100 FPATAAASAEPVLITP
-115 QFESLS
+115 QFETLT
-121 DVSPLLITDHDLS
+121 DISPLLIGNHDLS

-148 AGVAIATGTGKNDH
+148 AGVAIAAATGSKHD
-162 NNDEPSVTPEQ
+162 NNNNETTPPPVQ

-178 GKLGQDN
+178 GTLGQDN

-204 VAAGA
+204 VAAGV

-237 ALSGLKDGNYQLTV
+237 ALAGLKDGNYQLTV
-251 KVTNQDGVSVEKTI
+251 KLTNQDGISVEKTI
-265 SVLVDTTPPAL
+265 NVLVDITPPVL
-276 TVNKLTGD
+276 TVNPLTGD
-284 DQLTGAELKAA
+284 DHLTGTELKTS
-295 QALSGTGEAGLTIT
+295 QALTGTGEAGLTIT
-309 ITLNGKTYTTTVGSN
+309 ITLNGKTYTTTVGSD

-339 KNGNYELIVT
+339 KNGNYDLIAT
-349 SVDKV
+349 SVDKA
-354 GNQTTVD
+354 GNQTTLD
-361 HQISVDTTVVNPTP
+361 HPFSVDTTINNTSP
-375 QITINALTGD
+375 QISISALAND
-385 NVINANEAKSTQTL
+385 NVLNANEAKSAQTL

-410 TVTIT
+410 TVTVT
-415 LNGKTYSAVVQGD
+415 LNGKTYSAVVQSD

-443 ANGSTTLNA
+443 ANGSITINA
-452 TVTDKAGQSANA
+452 TVTDKAGQSASA
-464 HENITVDLAAPVL
+464 HETITVDLTAPEL

-490 AEAQTPQTL
+490 AEAHTPQTL
-499 SGTSNPGQAI
+499 SGTSNPGQTV

-519 TVTGGDGKWSL
+519 AVTGADGKWSL
-530 VLPGADLQ
+530 VLPAADLQ

-561 TEHLQVDTVPPVLTL
+561 TEHVQVDTVPPVLTL
-576 DKFTGDDV
+576 DKFTGDDFV
-584 VTADEQ
+584 SADEQ

-613 NGKTYTGIV
+613 NGKTYTGTV

-637 AALTNGSYE
+637 AALTNGTYE
-646 MIATLSDQAG
+646 MIATISDQAG
-656 NTTTTAPQLITVDN
+656 NTTTTAPQVITVDN
-670 QLSAIN
+670 HISAIN

-771 NLPAVTLDTP
+771 DLPVVTLDTP

-794 TQTLTGTTGITSPGQ
+794 PQTLTGTTGITTPGQ
-809 TITITLGGKT
+809 TVTVTLGGKT

-827 GHWSVTIPA
+827 GHWSVTVPA

-847 ALTVTVTDAAGNS
+847 ALSVVVTDAAGNS

-870 ETAPSLIINTIAGDD
+870 ETAPTLTINVVAGDD
-885 ILNAAEVLVAQT
+885 VLNAAEVQVAQT

-902 SVADAGRTVTLT
+902 SIADAGRTVTLT

-922 VVQADGT
+922 VVQPDGS
-929 WSASLP
+929 WSTSLP
-935 AADLAALADGS
+935 AADLQALSDGS

-958 NSTSVTHGVSVDAD
+958 NSTSVTHSVSVDAN
-972 PANLP
+972 PADLP
-977 TLSINVF
+977 TLSIGIF
-984 AGNDI
+984 AGNDVL
-989 IDGAEVKTAQ
+989 DGAEVKTAQ
-999 TLSGTSTHV
+999 TVSGTTTHV
-1008 QAGQTVTITLN
+1008 QAGQTVTVTLN

-1053 ATVSD
+1053 ASVSD

-1075 LSGLSIAVIAGD
+1075 LSGLSIDVIAGD
-1087 DKLSLAESQ
+1087 DKLNLAESLL
-1096 SPLVISGSSAN
+1096 PLAISGSSEN
-1107 LAVRTTV
+1107 LAVGATI

-1129 DGSWSVTVPA
+1129 DGAWSVSVPA
-1139 ADLALLADGTA
+1139 ADLALLADGTTT
-1150 SVTVNA
+1150 VTVTA
-1156 VDQAGNPVSDSHNL
+1156 TDLAGNPVSGSHDL
-1170 GVFINGLPDVTLN
+1170 GVFIHTLPEATLN

-1198 PQTLTG
+1198 PQTISG
-1204 TTGITSPGQTITI
+1204 STGITTPGQTVTV

-1239 AADLQALPDGTP
+1239 ATDLQALPDGTP
-1251 ALTVTVTDAA
+1251 ALSVVVTDAA

-1277 PTLTINTIAGDD
+1277 PTLTVNVVAGDD
-1289 ILNAA
+1289 VLNAA
-1294 EVLVAQTVSGT
+1294 EVQVAQTVSGT
-1305 ASIADAGRTVT
+1305 ASVADAGRTVT

-1326 VVQAD
+1326 VVQPD

-1343 AALADG
+1343 QALSDG

-1362 NSTSVTHGVS
+1362 NSTTVTHGIS
-1372 VDADPA
+1372 VEANPAD
-1378 NLPTLSINVFAGNDI
+1378 LPTLSIGIFAGNDI
-1393 IDGAEVKTAQTLSG
+1393 LDGAEVKTAQTISG
-1407 TTTHVQAGQTVTI
+1407 STTHVQTGQTVTI

-1443 ADLALLANGQTTI
+1443 ADLALLVNGQTTI
-1456 TATVSDSAGNP
+1456 TASVSDSAGNP
-1467 ASANHDVTVDT
+1467 ASASHDVTVDT
-1478 DLSGLSIAVI
+1478 SLSGLSIDVI
-1488 AGDDKLS
+1488 AGDDKLN
-1495 LAESQLPLAISGSS
+1495 LAESLLPLAIHGSS
-1509 ANLAVGTTVTVTL
+1509 ENLAVGATITVTL

-1528 GTTLADGSWSV
+1528 GTTLADGAWSV
-1539 TVPAADLALLG
+1539 SVPAADLALLA
-1550 DGTTTVTVTAVDQAG
+1550 DGTTTVTVTATDLAG
-1565 NPVNDSHNL
+1565 NPVSGSHDL
-1574 GVFTHSLPEATL
+1574 GVFIHSLPDATL

-1595 NGAEAGQSQTLT
+1595 NGTEAGQPQTIS
-1607 GTTGI
+1607 GSTGI

-1633 ANGNWSVTLP
+1633 GSGHWSVTVP
-1643 SADLQALPD
+1643 AADLQALPD
-1652 GTPALTVTVTDAAGN
+1652 GTPALSVVVTDAAGN
-1667 TNTLNTTV
+1667 SNTLNTTV

-1685 VGLIAGDDVLNAAEV
+1685 INVVAGDDVLNAAEV
-1700 LVAQTVSGT
+1700 QVAQTVSGT

-1730 VVQPDGSWSTSLPAA
+1730 VVQPDGSWSTSVPAA
-1745 DLAALADG
+1745 DLQALSDG

-1767 STSITHSINVDAN
+1767 STSVTHSVSVDAD
-1780 PINLPTVSIGVFA
+1780 PADLPTLSIGIFA
-1793 GNDIVDGA
+1793 GNDILDGA

-1807 TLSGTTT
+1807 TISGSTT
-1814 HVEAGQTVTI
+1814 HVQTGQTVTI

-1852 LANGQT
+1852 LVNGQT
-1858 TITATVS
+1858 TITASVS
-1865 DSAGNPASANHDV
+1865 DSAGNPASASHDV
-1878 TVDTDLSGLSIAVIA
+1878 TVDTSLSGLSIDVIA
-1893 GDDKLSLAES
+1893 GDDKLNLAES
-1903 QLPLVISG
+1903 LLPLAIHG
-1911 SSANLATGA
+1911 SSENLAVGA
-1920 TVTVTLNGKTY
+1920 TITVTLNGKTY

-1938 GSWSVTVPAADLA
+1938 GAWSVSVPAADLA

-1959 VTVSAVDQA
+1959 VTVTATDLA
-1968 GNPVNDSHDLGVFTH
+1968 GNPVSGSHDLGVFIH

-1998 LNGAE
+1998 LNGTE
-2003 AGQPQTL
+2003 AGQPQTIS
-2010 TGATGIT
+2010 GSTGIT

-2032 TGTVDANGNW
+2032 TGTVDGSGHW
-2042 SATIPAADL
+2042 SVTVPAADL

-2060 LTVTVTDAAGN
+2060 LSVVVTDAAGN
-2071 TNTLNTTV
+2071 SNTLNTTV
-2079 TVDETAPTLTVGLV
+2079 TVDETAPTLTVNVV

-2099 NAAEVLVA
+2099 NAAEVQVA

-2114 SIGDAGRTVT
+2114 SVADAGRTVT

-2138 DGSWSTSL
+2138 DGTWSASL
-2146 PAADLAAL
+2146 PAADLQAL
-2154 ADGSHNLVATLTDAA
+2154 SDGSHNLVATLTDAA

-2176 HSINV
+2176 HGISV
-2181 DANPANLPTV
+2181 DANPADLPTL
-2191 SIGVFAGN
+2191 SIGIFAGN
-2199 DIIDGAEVKTAQT
+2199 DVLDGAEVKTAQT
-2212 LSGTTT
+2212 ISGSTT
-2218 HVEAGQ
+2218 HVQAGQ
-2224 TVTITLNGKTYTATV
+2224 TVTVTLNGKTYTATV

-2253 LALLAN
+2253 LALLVN
-2259 GQTTITATVS
+2259 GQTTITASVS
-2269 DSAGNPASANHDV
+2269 DSAGNPASASHDV
-2282 TVDTDLSGLSIAV
+2282 TVDTSLSGLSIDV
-2295 IAGDDKLSLAE
+2295 IAGDDKLNLAE
-2306 SQLPLAIN
+2306 SLLPLAIH
-2314 GNSQN
+2314 GSSEN
-2319 LAVGATV
+2319 LAVGTTV

-2334 YTGTTLADGSWSIS
+2334 YTGTTLADGAWSVS

-2362 TVTVTATDQA
+2362 TVTVTATDLVGNPVSGSHDLGVFIHSLPDATLNTPFGDGILNGTEAAQPQTISGSTGITTPGQTVTVTLGGKTYTGTVDGSGHWSVTVPAADLQALPDGTPALSVVVTDAAGNSNTLNTTVTVDETAPTLTVNVVAGDDVLNAAEVQVAQTVSGTASVTDAGRTVTLTLNGKTYTAVVQPDGTWSASLPAADLQALSDGSHNLVATLTDAAGNSTTVTHGISVEANPADLPTLSIGIFAGNDVLDGAEVKTAQTISGSTTHVQAGQTVTVTLNGKTYTATVLADGSWSTSVPAADLALLTNGQTTITASVSDSAGNPASASHDVTVDTSLSGLSIDVIAGDDKLNLAESQLPLAISGSSTNLAVGTTVTVTLNGKTYTGTTLADGAWSVSVPAADLALLADGTTTVTVTATDLA

-2390 EATLNTPFGDGIL
+2390 DATLNTPFGDGILNGTEAAQPQTISGSTGITTPGQTVTVTLGGKTYTASVDGSGNWSVTVPAADLQALPDGTPALSVVVSDAAGNSNTLNTTVTVDETAPTLTVNVVAGDDVLNAAEVQVAQTVSGTASVADAGRTVTLTLNGKTYTAVVQPDGTWSASLPAADLQALSDGSHNLVATLTDAAGNSTTVTHSVSVDANPADLPTLSIGIFAGNDVLDGAEVKTAQTISGSTTHVQAGQTVIVTLNGKTYTATVLADGTWSTSVPAADLALLTNGQTTITASVSDSAGNPASASHDVTVDTSLSGLSIDVIAGDDKLNLAESLLPLAIHGSSENLAVGATITVTLNGKTYTGTTLADGAWSVSVPAADLALLADGTTTVTVTATDLAGNPVSGSHDLGVFIHSLPDATLNTPFGDGIL

-2411 QTITGSTGIT
+2411 QTISGSTGIT

-2444 NWSVS
+2444 NWSVT
-2449 VPSADLQA
+2449 VPAADLQA

-2463 TLSVT
+2463 ALSV
-2468 VTDAAG
+2468 VVSDAAG

-2482 VTVDATAPTLTV
+2482 VTVDETAPTLTV
-2494 NVVAGDDVLNAAE
+2494 GLVAGDDVLNAAE

-2548 SLPAA
+2548 SLPAT

-2561 SHNLVATLTDT
+2561 SHN
-2572 AGNSTSTTHVLGV
+2572 
-2585 DANPANLPTL
+2585 
-2595 SINVFAGNDIVDGA
+2595 
-2609 EVKTAQTLTGT
+2609 
-2620 TTHVEA
+2620 
-2626 GQTVTITLNGKTY
+2626 
-2639 TATVLADGS
+2639 
-2648 WSTSVP
+2648 
-2654 AADLALLANG
+2654 
-2664 QTTITATVND
+2664 
-2674 TAGNPAN
+2674 
-2681 ASHDV
+2681 
-2686 TVDTNLSGL
+2686 
-2695 SISVIAGDDK
+2695 
-2705 LNLAESL
+2705 
-2712 QPLTISGDSANLP
+2712 
-2725 LGAIVTVTLNGK
+2725 
-2737 IYIGLT
+2737 
-2743 LPDGS
+2743 
-2748 WSVQVPAADLAL
+2748 
-2760 LADGNATVSVSAV
+2760 
-2773 DQGGNLVSNSHNLGV
+2773 
-2788 FIHTLP
+2788 
-2794 DATLNTPFGDGI
+2794 
-2806 LNGTE
+2806 
-2811 AGQPQT
+2811 
-2817 ITGSTGITTP
+2817 
-2827 GQTVTVTLGGK
+2827 
-2838 TYTGTVDGSGN
+2838 
-2849 WSVTVPAADLQALP
+2849 
-2863 DGTPALSVV
+2863 
-2872 VTDAAGNSNT
+2872 
-2882 LNTTVTVDATAP
+2882 
-2894 TLTVGLIAGDDV
+2894 
-2906 LNAAEV
+2906 
-2912 LVAQTV
+2912 
-2918 SGTASIGDAGRTVT
+2918 
-2932 LTLNGKT
+2932 
-2939 YTAVVQP
+2939 
-2946 DGSWSTSL
+2946 
-2954 PAADLAALADG
+2954 
-2965 SHNLVAT
+2965 
-2972 LTDTAGNSTS
+2972 
-2982 VTHSINV
+2982 
-2989 DANPANLPT
+2989 
-2998 VSIGVFAGNDIID
+2998 
-3011 GAEVKTA
+3011 
-3018 QTLTGTTTHVEAG
+3018 
-3031 QTVTI
+3031 
-3036 TLNGKTYT
+3036 
-3044 TTVLADGSWSTSV
+3044 
-3057 PAADLALLANGQTT
+3057 
-3071 ITATVSDSAGN
+3071 
-3082 PASASHDVTVDTDLS
+3082 
-3097 GLSIAVIAGDDKLN
+3097 
-3111 LAESLLPLTINGGS
+3111 
-3125 ANLATGATVT
+3125 
-3135 VTLNGKTYTGTT
+3135 
-3147 LADGSWSVTVPA
+3147 
-3159 ADLALLADG
+3159 
-3168 TATLSVTAVD
+3168 
-3178 LAGNPVSGSH
+3178 
-3188 DLGVFIH
+3188 
-3195 SLPAATLNTPFGD
+3195 
-3208 GILNGAEAGQPQTI
+3208 
-3222 TGSTGIT
+3222 
-3229 TPGQTVTVTL
+3229 
-3239 GGKTYTGTVDGSGNW
+3239 
-3254 SVSVPSADL
+3254 
-3263 QALPDGT
+3263 
-3270 PALTVTVT
+3270 
-3278 DTAGNS
+3278 
-3284 NTLNTTVTVDAT
+3284 
-3296 APTLTV
+3296 
-3302 GLIAGDDVLN
+3302 
-3312 ATEVLVAQSVS
+3312 
-3323 GTASIADAGRTV
+3323 
-3335 TLTLNGKT
+3335 
-3343 YTAVVQPD
+3343 
-3351 GSWNTSVP
+3351 
-3359 AADLQALSDGSHNL
+3359 
-3373 VAILTDAAGNSTS
+3373 
-3386 VTHSINVDA
+3386 
-3395 NPANLPTV
+3395 
-3403 SIGVFAGNDIVDGAE
+3403 
-3418 VKTAQTLSGTSTH
+3418 
-3431 VEAGQIVTITL
+3431 
-3442 NGKTYTATVLAD
+3442 
-3454 GSWST
+3454 
-3459 SVPAADLA
+3459 
-3467 LLANG
+3467 
-3472 QTTITATV
+3472 
-3480 SDSAGNPATANHDVT
+3480 
-3495 VDTDLSGLSIAV
+3495 
-3507 IAGDDKLNL
+3507 
-3516 AESQLPLAIN
+3516 
-3526 GSSTNLAVGATVTVT
+3526 
-3541 LNGKT
+3541 
-3546 YTGTTLADG
+3546 
-3555 SWSVSVPAADLA
+3555 
-3567 LLADGN
+3567 
-3573 STVTV
+3573 
-3578 TATDLAGNP
+3578 
-3587 VSDSHNLGVFTHSL
+3587 
-3601 PEATLNTP
+3601 
-3609 FGDGI
+3609 
-3614 LNGAEA
+3614 
-3620 GQPQTITGST
+3620 
-3630 GITTPG
+3630 
-3636 QTVTVTLGGKTYTG
+3636 
-3650 TVDGSGNWSATIPAA
+3650 
-3665 DLQAL
+3665 
-3670 PDGTPALS
+3670 
-3678 VVVTD
+3678 
-3683 TAGNSNTLNTTVT
+3683 
-3696 VDATAPTLT
+3696 
-3705 VGLIAGDDVLNA
+3705 
-3717 AEVLVAQSVS
+3717 
-3727 GTASVA
+3727 
-3733 DAGRTV
+3733 
-3739 TLTLNGKT
+3739 
-3747 YTAVVQPDGSWNTSL
+3747 
-3762 PAADL
+3762 
-3767 QALTDGSHDLV
+3767 LV

-3790 VTHSLNIDA
+3790 VTHSLNVDA
-3799 NPANLPTLSIGAFAG
+3799 NPANLPTLSIGVFAG

-3827 ALSGTTTNVEVGQTV
+3827 VLSGTTTHVEVGQTV

-3869 MALLANG
+3869 LALLANG
-3876 QATITASVSDQAG
+3876 QATITASVSDLAG

-3907 AINLIAGDDLLN
+3907 AINLIAGDDKLN
-3919 LTEASQ
+3919 LAEASQ

-3992 SDSHSLD
+3992 NDSHSLD

-4031 GSTGIPGAGQSVIV
+4031 GSTGIPGAGQSVVV

-4055 VDGSGNWSVSIPSAD
+4055 VDGSGSWSVSIPSAD

-4135 IGDAG
+4135 IADAG

-4145 TLNGKSY
+4145 TFNGKSY

-4167 SADLQAM
+4167 SADLQAI

-4189 GNSTTVT
+4189 GNTTTVT

-4259 QADGTWSTSVSA
+4259 LADGTWSTNVPA

-4290 TSGNPASATHN
+4290 TSGNPATATHN

-4329 PLAINGSSLNLAT
+4329 PLTINGSSLNLAT
-4342 GASVTVTLNGKTYTG
+4342 GASVAVTLNGKTYTG
-4357 TTLAD
+4357 ITLAD

-4406 HNLPDATLNTP
+4406 HNLPEVTLNTP

-4492 AGNSNTLNSTVVVDK
+4492 AGNSNTLNGTVVVDK

-4514 SVIAGDDVLNSA
+4514 GVIAGDDVLNSA

-4632 ATQTLSGSSLNVEV
+4632 ATQTLSGSSLHVEA

-4668 WSTSVPAADLALLT
+4668 WSTNVPATDLALLT
-4682 NGSVTITAEVA
+4682 NGSLTITADVT

-4748 SITIALN
+4748 TVTIALN
-4755 GKFYEAIV
+4755 GKFYDAIV

-4776 DLTILGDGNL
+4776 DLTILGDGKL

-4866 NGNWSVSVPSADLVA
+4866 NGNWSVTVPSADLAA

-4908 VDLTVPVLTINT
+4908 VDLTLPVLTINT
-4920 ISGDDIINIAES
+4920 VSGDDIINIAES
-4932 QQALQITGT
+4932 QQPLQITGT
-4941 APINDS
+4941 APANDS

-4966 LADGSWSVT
+4966 QTDGSWSIT

-4984 PNGASSI
+4984 PNGGTTI

-5022 INTLSGDDYL
+5022 INTLSGDDYINQ
-5032 SLAESNLPLTIS
+5032 AESGLPLTIS

-5075 SLQVPAVDVGALP
+5075 SLQVPAADVGALP
-5088 DGKDTLTATVSDT
+5088 DGKDTITATVSDT
-5101 SGNQATANHNLT
+5101 SGNPASATHNVT
-5113 VITDAGNLP
+5113 VIAEAADLP

-5136 ANEANA
+5136 ANEAKA

-5168 TAVVQADGSWSA
+5168 TAVVGADGSWNA
-5180 TVPSADVQA
+5180 TVPAVDVQA
-5189 LPQGPQT
+5189 LPQGSQT
-5196 VTASVTDIAE
+5196 VTATVTDIAH

-5227 IFAGDGILNLAEALL
+5227 LFAGDNILNLAEALL

-5292 VTIGVSVTDA
+5292 VTIGASVTDA
-5302 AGNGVSDS
+5302 AGNTVSNS
-5310 ITVAVNTHT
+5310 ISVTVDTHT

-5337 ELGIATPIGGAAANL
+5337 ELGVATPIGGAAANL

-5357 VLVQIGTYVVN
+5357 VVVKIGTYVVN

-5414 EILSHLLPN
+5414 EILSHILPN

-5460 VSLNGKDYNATVGNN
+5460 VSLNGKDYNATVANN

-5480 TLPTADLLGLV
+5480 TLPTTDLLGLL
-5491 DGEHTISVVA
+5491 DGPHTISVVA

-5506 NSHGVTLDFDSIL
+5506 NSHGATLDFDSIL

-5530 FIDGIVNH
+5530 FVDGIINH
-5538 AEALLGGALTG
+5538 TEALLGGALTG
-5549 TTGIASNLG
+5549 TTGLASNLG
-5558 QTVKVNVNGLTLN
+5558 QTVEVNINGLKLA

-5576 DGSWTLPLDSA
+5576 NGSWTLPLDSA

-5616 VDILVNKLPLPT
+5616 VDILINKLPLPT

-5643 ALTQTLTG
+5643 ALAQTLNG
-5651 KTGLIG
+5651 KTGLVG
-5657 SGQIVTVTVDEG
+5657 SGQIVTVTVDAG
-5669 LPNQQTFTA
+5669 LPSEQTFTA
-5678 QADGLGGWSLQLTA
+5678 QADGLGGWSLQLTPT
-5692 AQLAVFTNGQHTVEV
+5692 QLGVFTNGSHTIEV

-5716 ATTAP
+5716 ATTTP
-5721 LDVNALLTLPTP
+5721 LDVTASLTLPQP

-5748 EAAGALTITG
+5748 EAAGALTLTG
-5758 TTGVNGAGQAVKVVI
+5758 TTGVNGAGQAVKVTI

-5780 NAQVDING
+5780 NAQVDSNG
-5788 NWSLPLPAATLS
+5788 NWTLPLPAATLS
-5800 TLLDGPHVLTVTATD
+5800 SLLDGPHVLTVTATD
-5815 AAGNTNSS
+5815 AAGNVNSS

-5859 GNSGDATAVTVKIG
+5859 GSSGDATAVNVKIG
-5873 NINFAAQVN
+5873 NISFVAQVN
-5882 GDGTWSLALN
+5882 GDGTWSLPLN
-5892 SGALRDLVEGDNTI
+5892 SGALRDLAEGDNTI

-5923 VHVSITTL
+5923 VHVSITTQ

-5937 NFTADNTINY
+5937 NFTADNIINY
-5947 AESQSVQLISGT
+5947 AESQSVQLITGT
-5959 STNVAV
+5959 TTNVAV

-5983 ANGSWSVS
+5983 ADGSWSVS
-5991 VPPADLKALSGTP
+5991 VLPADLKALSGTP
-6004 SITAQVSDQAGNLA
+6004 SITAQVSDQAGNVA

-6024 NVNLTPPGQIITVD
+6024 TVNLTPPSQIITVD
-6038 PITGDNIVNASEV
+6038 PITGDNIINASEA
-6051 GLIIN
+6051 GLVIN

-6069 VVTITVGGLPLG
+6069 VVTVTVGGLPLG
-6081 IPVTTLAD
+6081 VPVTTLAD
-6089 GTFSTVVTFPIDGNI
+6089 GTFSTVVTFPVDGNI
-6104 VVTASTTLLTPLPTV
+6104 VVSASTTLLTPLPTV

-6133 TLTINTFAGND
+6133 TLTINAFAGDD

-6150 STVAQAISGTASV
+6150 STVTQAISGTASV
-6163 SEAGRIVTVTLNGK
+6163 TEAGRIVTVTLNGK
-6177 TYSAQVSGTGTWS
+6177 TYSAQVSATGTWS
-6190 VNVPPADLVNLP
+6190 VNVPPADLANLP

-6216 GNTTPATHVIT
+6216 GNSTAVTHTIT
-6227 TDTTAPLLSVD
+6227 TETTAPLLGVN
-6238 LLAGDNILTLAE
+6238 LLTGDNVLTLAE
-6250 ALLGQALTGTGG
+6250 ALLGQTLTGTGG
-6262 IGETVTITLGPLTA
+6262 VGDTVTVTLGPLTA
-6276 SVVVGP
+6276 SATVGA
-6282 DGKWSIPLPSLNLQ
+6282 DGKWSIPLPSLDLQ

-6308 LTDTAGNSS
+6308 LTDSAGNSS

-6344 LNLAESLLTQV
+6344 LNLAESLVTQV

-6393 PSQLNLL
+6393 PSQLSLL
-6400 GDGLAQVNVQIVDS
+6400 GDGLAQVQVQIVDAN
-6414 HGNVVNDL
+6414 GNVVNDL
-6422 IDIDVLTQNL
+6422 VDINVLTHNL
-6432 PVIGPVTAFG
+6432 PVIGPVVAFG

-6465 IGGGSVSVSLGTKTY
+6465 IGGGSVTVTLGTKQY
-6480 TASVGSDGTWSLAIP
+6480 TASVGTGGAWSLSIP
-6495 PLDLAALSDGNLA
+6495 PADLAALSDGTLA

-6529 IIHNLPNIVLD
+6529 IIHNLPSIVLD

-6545 GILNVADLLLNQTIG
+6545 GILNVADLLLNQTIS

-6624 TTSATAG
+6624 TTSASAG

-6679 SLGGKNFL
+6679 SLGGKTFL
-6687 TTVGGDGK
+6687 TTVGADGK

-6702 ADLHTLLDGNINVG
+6702 ADLHSLLDGNINVG

-6775 GSQVVIKVGTLQ
+6775 GSHVAIQIGTLA
-6787 LNAVVDADGG
+6787 LSATVLADGT
-6797 WSATINPL
+6797 WSATITPL
-6805 QLADLAAGNLIV
+6805 QLSGLLEGNLTV

-6832 LGLNVA
+6832 VGLNVA
-6838 TILPTLTLNPL
+6838 TILPTLTVNPL
-6849 FGNGTLDLS
+6849 FGDGILNLT
-6858 DLLSPQILS
+6858 DLLTPQTLS
-6867 GNAGNVSAGTTITLT
+6867 GIATNVAAGTSISLT
-6882 LGSHTYTTSVDAT
+6882 LGSHTYTTTVDAT

-6905 DLQGLLDGVTNVTA
+6905 DLQGLLDGITNVTTT
-6919 SLTDAAGNTVSQ
+6919 LTDAAGNVVTQS
-6931 ASPLNVLINALPTL
+6931 SPLNVLINALPTI

-6954 GLLNALEATGNQI
+6954 GLLNALEATTNQI

-6974 APGSTIQVNLGS
+6974 APGATIQLQIGS
-6986 NTFTTQVKADGSWS
+6986 ETFTTQVKADGSWS
-7000 LSLTP
+7000 LNLTP
-7005 LNLSSLLDG
+7005 LNLSGLADG
-7014 NLSLGVS
+7014 NLALDVS

-7028 TGSISADL
+7028 SGSLLANL
-7036 GVGIHNLPTVNLG
+7036 GVGIHNLPTVSLG
-7049 SLFGDGFLNLSEA
+7049 TLFGDGFLNLSEA

-7068 GGTTTNAIGGSVS
+7068 GGTTTNAVGGSVS
-7081 VNVGGLVLTA
+7081 VNIAGVVLNATVA
-7091 AVGNDGKWSV
+7091 NDGTWSV
-7101 SVPTLN
+7101 NVPTVDLTK
-7107 LVNLADGP
+7107 LLDGT

-7124 RYGNTSSANASATV
+7124 RYGNTNSASADATV
-7138 KTHALPLLGID
+7138 KIHALPLLGID

-7161 TNGLSISG
+7161 TNGLSVSG

-7183 LLGSTLQG
+7183 LLGSTLLG

-7198 WTVKFDTTN
+7198 WSVKFDTTN

-7245 SGIELPLLLTAN
+7245 SGIELPLLMTAN

-7263 SLDTSGSENT
+7263 SLDTSGTENT
-7273 GTDSTT
+7273 STDSTT
-7279 DNTAVQHAQVAAV
+7279 TDLTTVQHAQVATV
-7292 QHSTT
+7292 QHTT
-7297 ETSTP
+7297 TDTSTP
-7302 TSEVSTT
+7302 TSEVSSTP
-7309 QTTTDTSE
+7309 TTTDASE
-7317 PVTST
+7317 PATST
-7322 LVVNPTLPVDT
+7322 LVVAPTLPVDT
-7333 AGVTT
+7333 TSET
-7338 VEDTTFSIGGVTINL
+7338 KVEDSTFSIGGVTINL

-7367 SGNDVIHVNA
+7367 SGNDVIHVNV

-7427 LDLHEALNVKDAAS
+7427 LDLHEAMNVKDAAS

>member
-1 MAQSNFT
+1 M
-8 LGAVDIIARH
+8 
-18 GGAKI
+18 
-23 ADVATGTRSVSL
+23 
-35 TQSSIV
+35 
-41 RIHGTQALVSSYE
+41 
-54 RQGNDLIVHMKD
+54 
-66 GTTVRYQSFFEL
+66 TTPGQ
-78 DADGKHSELV
+78 
-88 FDDGNGAIQHAI
+88 
-100 FPATAATTEPMLITP
+100 
-115 QFESLS
+115 
-121 DVSPLLITDHDLS
+121 
-134 NGAIAAIL
+134 
-142 AGLALG
+142 
-148 AGVAIATGTGKNDH
+148 
-162 NNDEPSVTPEQ
+162 SVT
-173 PTLTV
+173 V
-178 GKLGQDN
+178 
-185 VLNASEV
+185 
-192 KIAQLLSGLTTG
+192 
-204 VAAGA
+204 
-209 TITLTLNGKS
+209 
-219 YTTTVG
+219 
-225 ADGKWSFDFSSA
+225 
-237 ALSGLKDGNYQLTV
+237 
-251 KVTNQDGVSVEKTI
+251 
-265 SVLVDTTPPAL
+265 
-276 TVNKLTGD
+276 
-284 DQLTGAELKAA
+284 
-295 QALSGTGEAGLTIT
+295 
-309 ITLNGKTYTTTVGSN
+309 
-324 GKWSLQLPAADLALL
+324 
-339 KNGNYELIVT
+339 
-349 SVDKV
+349 
-354 GNQTTVD
+354 
-361 HQISVDTTVVNPTP
+361 
-375 QITINALTGD
+375 
-385 NVINANEAKSTQTL
+385 
-399 SGHTQNVEAGQ
+399 
-410 TVTIT
+410 
-415 LNGKTYSAVVQGD
+415 
-428 GSWSLSLPA
+428 
-437 ADLAAL
+437 
-443 ANGSTTLNA
+443 
-452 TVTDKAGQSANA
+452 
-464 HENITVDLAAPVL
+464 
-477 TVNKL
+477 
-482 AGDDVLNA
+482 
-490 AEAQTPQTL
+490 
-499 SGTSNPGQAI
+499 
-509 VVTLNGKTYT
+509 
-519 TVTGGDGKWSL
+519 
-530 VLPGADLQ
+530 
-538 ALAQGDNTLTVTATD
+538 
-553 AAGNSTTV
+553 
-561 TEHLQVDTVPPVLTL
+561 
-576 DKFTGDDV
+576 
-584 VTADEQ
+584 
-590 KSAQNITGTASVSEA
+590 
-605 GLVVSVSF
+605 
-613 NGKTYTGIV
+613 
-622 GADGKWSISVPAADM
+622 
-637 AALTNGSYE
+637 
-646 MIATLSDQAG
+646 
-656 NTTTTAPQLITVDN
+656 
-670 QLSAIN
+670 
-676 IGIVSSDDKLN
+676 
-687 AVEAGL
+687 
-693 PLAISGT
+693 
-700 TANVATGATV
+700 
-710 TVTLNGK
+710 
-717 TYTALVLADGS
+717 
-728 WTLQVPSADL
+728 
-738 QLLAEGSNTISASVT
+738 
-753 GNDGSTV
+753 
-760 TTTHNLDVYTH
+760 
-771 NLPAVTLDTP
+771 
-781 FGDGILNGAEAGQ
+781 
-794 TQTLTGTTGITSPGQ
+794 
-809 TITITLGGKT
+809 TLGGKT

-827 GHWSVTIPA
+827 GNWSVSVPS

-847 ALTVTVTDAAGNS
+847 T
-860 NTLNTTVTVD
+860 
-870 ETAPSLIINTIAGDD
+870 
-885 ILNAAEVLVAQT
+885 
-897 VSGTA
+897 
-902 SVADAGRTVTLT
+902 
-914 LNGKTYTA
+914 
-922 VVQADGT
+922 
-929 WSASLP
+929 
-935 AADLAALADGS
+935 
-946 HNLVATLTDAAG
+946 
-958 NSTSVTHGVSVDAD
+958 
-972 PANLP
+972 
-977 TLSINVF
+977 
-984 AGNDI
+984 
-989 IDGAEVKTAQ
+989 
-999 TLSGTSTHV
+999 
-1008 QAGQTVTITLN
+1008 
-1019 GKTYTATVLADGS
+1019 
-1032 WSTSVPAA
+1032 
-1040 DLALLANGQTTIT
+1040 
-1053 ATVSD
+1053 
-1058 SAGNPASASHDV
+1058 
-1070 TVDTS
+1070 
-1075 LSGLSIAVIAGD
+1075 
-1087 DKLSLAESQ
+1087 
-1096 SPLVISGSSAN
+1096 
-1107 LAVRTTV
+1107 
-1114 TVTLNGK
+1114 
-1121 TYTGTTLA
+1121 
-1129 DGSWSVTVPA
+1129 
-1139 ADLALLADGTA
+1139 
-1150 SVTVNA
+1150 
-1156 VDQAGNPVSDSHNL
+1156 
-1170 GVFINGLPDVTLN
+1170 
-1183 TPFGDGIL
+1183 
-1191 NGAEAGQ
+1191 
-1198 PQTLTG
+1198 
-1204 TTGITSPGQTITI
+1204 
-1217 TLGGKT
+1217 
-1223 YTGTVDGSG
+1223 
-1232 HWSVTIP
+1232 
-1239 AADLQALPDGTP
+1239 
-1251 ALTVTVTDAA
+1251 LTVTVTDAA

-1294 EVLVAQTVSGT
+1294 EVQVAQTVSGT
-1305 ASIADAGRTVT
+1305 ASVADSGRTVT

-1336 SLPAADL
+1336 SLPATDL

-1349 SHNLVATLTDAAG
+1349 NHNLVAILTDAAG
-1362 NSTSVTHGVS
+1362 NSTSVTHGVN
-1372 VDADPA
+1372 VDANPA
-1378 NLPTLSINVFAGNDI
+1378 NLPTI
-1393 IDGAEVKTAQTLSG
+1393 
-1407 TTTHVQAGQTVTI
+1407 
-1420 TLNGKTYT
+1420 
-1428 ATVLADGSWS
+1428 
-1438 TSVPA
+1438 SV
-1443 ADLALLANGQTTI
+1443 
-1456 TATVSDSAGNP
+1456 
-1467 ASANHDVTVDT
+1467 
-1478 DLSGLSIAVI
+1478 
-1488 AGDDKLS
+1488 
-1495 LAESQLPLAISGSS
+1495 
-1509 ANLAVGTTVTVTL
+1509 
-1522 NGKTYT
+1522 
-1528 GTTLADGSWSV
+1528 
-1539 TVPAADLALLG
+1539 
-1550 DGTTTVTVTAVDQAG
+1550 
-1565 NPVNDSHNL
+1565 
-1574 GVFTHSLPEATL
+1574 
-1586 NTPFGDGIL
+1586 
-1595 NGAEAGQSQTLT
+1595 
-1607 GTTGI
+1607 
-1612 TTPGQTVTVTL
+1612 
-1623 GGKTYTGTVD
+1623 
-1633 ANGNWSVTLP
+1633 
-1643 SADLQALPD
+1643 
-1652 GTPALTVTVTDAAGN
+1652 
-1667 TNTLNTTV
+1667 
-1675 TVDETAPTLT
+1675 
-1685 VGLIAGDDVLNAAEV
+1685 
-1700 LVAQTVSGT
+1700 
-1709 ASIGDAG
+1709 
-1716 RTVTLTLNGKTYTA
+1716 
-1730 VVQPDGSWSTSLPAA
+1730 
-1745 DLAALADG
+1745 
-1753 SHNLVATLTDAAGN
+1753 
-1767 STSITHSINVDAN
+1767 
-1780 PINLPTVSIGVFA
+1780 GVFA

-1858 TITATVS
+1858 TITATVN
-1865 DSAGNPASANHDV
+1865 DSAGNPASASHDV

-1893 GDDKLSLAES
+1893 GDDKL
-1903 QLPLVISG
+1903 
-1911 SSANLATGA
+1911 N
-1920 TVTVTLNGKTY
+1920 
-1931 TGTTLAD
+1931 
-1938 GSWSVTVPAADLA
+1938 
-1951 LLADGTTT
+1951 
-1959 VTVSAVDQA
+1959 
-1968 GNPVNDSHDLGVFTH
+1968 
-1983 TLPEATL
+1983 
-1990 NTPFGDGI
+1990 
-1998 LNGAE
+1998 
-2003 AGQPQTL
+2003 
-2010 TGATGIT
+2010 
-2017 TPGQTVTVTL
+2017 
-2027 GGKTY
+2027 
-2032 TGTVDANGNW
+2032 
-2042 SATIPAADL
+2042 
-2051 QALPDGTPA
+2051 
-2060 LTVTVTDAAGN
+2060 
-2071 TNTLNTTV
+2071 
-2079 TVDETAPTLTVGLV
+2079 
-2093 AGDDVL
+2093 
-2099 NAAEVLVA
+2099 
-2107 QTVSGTA
+2107 
-2114 SIGDAGRTVT
+2114 
-2124 LTLNGKTYTAVVQP
+2124 
-2138 DGSWSTSL
+2138 
-2146 PAADLAAL
+2146 
-2154 ADGSHNLVATLTDAA
+2154 
-2169 GNSTSVT
+2169 
-2176 HSINV
+2176 
-2181 DANPANLPTV
+2181 
-2191 SIGVFAGN
+2191 
-2199 DIIDGAEVKTAQT
+2199 
-2212 LSGTTT
+2212 
-2218 HVEAGQ
+2218 
-2224 TVTITLNGKTYTATV
+2224 
-2239 LADGSWSTSVPAAD
+2239 
-2253 LALLAN
+2253 
-2259 GQTTITATVS
+2259 
-2269 DSAGNPASANHDV
+2269 
-2282 TVDTDLSGLSIAV
+2282 
-2295 IAGDDKLSLAE
+2295 LAE
-2306 SQLPLAIN
+2306 SQLPLAIS
-2314 GNSQN
+2314 GSSTN

-2334 YTGTTLADGSWSIS
+2334 YTGTTLADGSWSVS
-2348 VPAADLALLADGTT
+2348 VPAADLALLADGTA

-2377 GSHDLGVFIHSLP
+2377 DSHNLGVFTHSLP

-2403 NGTEAGQP
+2403 NGAEAGQP
-2411 QTITGSTGIT
+2411 QTLTGSTGIT

-2444 NWSVS
+2444 NWSVN
-2449 VPSADLQA
+2449 VPSTDLQA

-2463 TLSVT
+2463 ALSV
-2468 VTDAAG
+2468 VVSDAAG

-2494 NVVAGDDVLNAAE
+2494 GLVAGDDVLNAAE

-2553 DLQALSDG
+2553 DLQALTDG
-2561 SHNLVATLTDT
+2561 SHN
-2572 AGNSTSTTHVLGV
+2572 
-2585 DANPANLPTL
+2585 
-2595 SINVFAGNDIVDGA
+2595 
-2609 EVKTAQTLTGT
+2609 
-2620 TTHVEA
+2620 
-2626 GQTVTITLNGKTY
+2626 
-2639 TATVLADGS
+2639 
-2648 WSTSVP
+2648 
-2654 AADLALLANG
+2654 
-2664 QTTITATVND
+2664 
-2674 TAGNPAN
+2674 
-2681 ASHDV
+2681 
-2686 TVDTNLSGL
+2686 
-2695 SISVIAGDDK
+2695 
-2705 LNLAESL
+2705 
-2712 QPLTISGDSANLP
+2712 
-2725 LGAIVTVTLNGK
+2725 
-2737 IYIGLT
+2737 
-2743 LPDGS
+2743 
-2748 WSVQVPAADLAL
+2748 
-2760 LADGNATVSVSAV
+2760 
-2773 DQGGNLVSNSHNLGV
+2773 
-2788 FIHTLP
+2788 
-2794 DATLNTPFGDGI
+2794 
-2806 LNGTE
+2806 
-2811 AGQPQT
+2811 
-2817 ITGSTGITTP
+2817 
-2827 GQTVTVTLGGK
+2827 
-2838 TYTGTVDGSGN
+2838 
-2849 WSVTVPAADLQALP
+2849 
-2863 DGTPALSVV
+2863 
-2872 VTDAAGNSNT
+2872 
-2882 LNTTVTVDATAP
+2882 
-2894 TLTVGLIAGDDV
+2894 
-2906 LNAAEV
+2906 
-2912 LVAQTV
+2912 
-2918 SGTASIGDAGRTVT
+2918 
-2932 LTLNGKT
+2932 
-2939 YTAVVQP
+2939 
-2946 DGSWSTSL
+2946 
-2954 PAADLAALADG
+2954 
-2965 SHNLVAT
+2965 
-2972 LTDTAGNSTS
+2972 
-2982 VTHSINV
+2982 
-2989 DANPANLPT
+2989 
-2998 VSIGVFAGNDIID
+2998 
-3011 GAEVKTA
+3011 
-3018 QTLTGTTTHVEAG
+3018 
-3031 QTVTI
+3031 
-3036 TLNGKTYT
+3036 
-3044 TTVLADGSWSTSV
+3044 
-3057 PAADLALLANGQTT
+3057 
-3071 ITATVSDSAGN
+3071 
-3082 PASASHDVTVDTDLS
+3082 
-3097 GLSIAVIAGDDKLN
+3097 
-3111 LAESLLPLTINGGS
+3111 
-3125 ANLATGATVT
+3125 
-3135 VTLNGKTYTGTT
+3135 
-3147 LADGSWSVTVPA
+3147 
-3159 ADLALLADG
+3159 
-3168 TATLSVTAVD
+3168 
-3178 LAGNPVSGSH
+3178 
-3188 DLGVFIH
+3188 
-3195 SLPAATLNTPFGD
+3195 
-3208 GILNGAEAGQPQTI
+3208 
-3222 TGSTGIT
+3222 
-3229 TPGQTVTVTL
+3229 
-3239 GGKTYTGTVDGSGNW
+3239 
-3254 SVSVPSADL
+3254 
-3263 QALPDGT
+3263 
-3270 PALTVTVT
+3270 
-3278 DTAGNS
+3278 
-3284 NTLNTTVTVDAT
+3284 
-3296 APTLTV
+3296 
-3302 GLIAGDDVLN
+3302 
-3312 ATEVLVAQSVS
+3312 
-3323 GTASIADAGRTV
+3323 
-3335 TLTLNGKT
+3335 
-3343 YTAVVQPD
+3343 
-3351 GSWNTSVP
+3351 
-3359 AADLQALSDGSHNL
+3359 
-3373 VAILTDAAGNSTS
+3373 
-3386 VTHSINVDA
+3386 
-3395 NPANLPTV
+3395 
-3403 SIGVFAGNDIVDGAE
+3403 
-3418 VKTAQTLSGTSTH
+3418 
-3431 VEAGQIVTITL
+3431 
-3442 NGKTYTATVLAD
+3442 
-3454 GSWST
+3454 
-3459 SVPAADLA
+3459 
-3467 LLANG
+3467 
-3472 QTTITATV
+3472 
-3480 SDSAGNPATANHDVT
+3480 
-3495 VDTDLSGLSIAV
+3495 
-3507 IAGDDKLNL
+3507 
-3516 AESQLPLAIN
+3516 
-3526 GSSTNLAVGATVTVT
+3526 
-3541 LNGKT
+3541 
-3546 YTGTTLADG
+3546 
-3555 SWSVSVPAADLA
+3555 
-3567 LLADGN
+3567 
-3573 STVTV
+3573 
-3578 TATDLAGNP
+3578 
-3587 VSDSHNLGVFTHSL
+3587 
-3601 PEATLNTP
+3601 
-3609 FGDGI
+3609 
-3614 LNGAEA
+3614 
-3620 GQPQTITGST
+3620 
-3630 GITTPG
+3630 
-3636 QTVTVTLGGKTYTG
+3636 
-3650 TVDGSGNWSATIPAA
+3650 
-3665 DLQAL
+3665 
-3670 PDGTPALS
+3670 
-3678 VVVTD
+3678 
-3683 TAGNSNTLNTTVT
+3683 
-3696 VDATAPTLT
+3696 
-3705 VGLIAGDDVLNA
+3705 
-3717 AEVLVAQSVS
+3717 
-3727 GTASVA
+3727 
-3733 DAGRTV
+3733 
-3739 TLTLNGKT
+3739 
-3747 YTAVVQPDGSWNTSL
+3747 
-3762 PAADL
+3762 
-3767 QALTDGSHDLV
+3767 LV

-3790 VTHSLNIDA
+3790 VTHSLNVDA

-3855 QLGGGWSVNVPAAD
+3855 QVGGGWSVNVPAAD

-3876 QATITASVSDQAG
+3876 QATITASVSDRAG
-3889 NPATSSHTISVD
+3889 NPATGSHTINVD

-3907 AINLIAGDDLLN
+3907 AINLIAGDDKLN

-3992 SDSHSLD
+3992 SNSHSLD

-4055 VDGSGNWSVSIPSAD
+4055 VDGNGNWSVSIPSAD

-4145 TLNGKSY
+4145 TLNGKTY

-4167 SADLQAM
+4167 SADLQAI

-4189 GNSTTVT
+4189 GNTTTVT

-4209 TLSINVFAGNDII
+4209 TLSIDVFAGNDII

-4259 QADGTWSTSVSA
+4259 LADGTWSTSVSA

-4279 GNSTISVTVSD
+4279 GNSTINVTVSD
-4290 TSGNPASATHN
+4290 TSGNPATATHN
-4301 VVVNTALSGIA
+4301 VLVNTALSGIA

-4329 PLAINGSSLNLAT
+4329 PLAISGSSLNLAI

-4357 TTLAD
+4357 ITLAD

-4384 SVSAVDQA
+4384 SVSAIDQA

-4433 ITGSTGITTPGQTVT
+4433 LTGSTGITTPGQTVT
-4448 VTLGDKTYTGTVD
+4448 VTLGDKTYTATVD

-4472 GDLQALPDGTPVL
+4472 GDLQALPDGTPL
-4485 NVVVTDP
+4485 LSVVVTDA
-4492 AGNSNTLNSTVVVDK
+4492 AGNSNTLSGIVVVDK
-4507 VAPTLTV
+4507 VAPTLTIG
-4514 SVIAGDDVLNSA
+4514 VIAGDDVLNSA

-4565 WSTSLPT
+4565 WSTSLPS

-4632 ATQTLSGSSLNVEV
+4632 ATQILSGSSLNVEA
-4646 GQIVSITLNGKTY
+4646 GQIVAITLNGKTY

-4682 NGSVTITAEVA
+4682 NGSLTITADVT
-4693 DKAGNPASATHDV
+4693 DKAGNPASTTHDV

-4733 GISISGSSTNVAAGA
+4733 GISISGSSTNVAAGTTV
-4748 SITIALN
+4748 TIALN

-4776 DLTILGDGNL
+4776 DLTILGDGKL

-4838 SGTTGVSGSG
+4838 SGTTGISGSG

-4860 TGIVDN
+4860 IGIVDN
-4866 NGNWSVSVPSADLVA
+4866 NGNWSVSVPSADLAA
-4881 LPDGPTSIGVTVGDV
+4881 LPDGPANIGVTVGDV

-4901 SITSSAT
+4901 SINSSAT

-5063 TYTAVVGADGSW
+5063 TYTAIVGADGSW

-5088 DGKDTLTATVSDT
+5088 DGKDTITATVSDI

-5136 ANEANA
+5136 ANEAKA

-5189 LPQGPQT
+5189 LPQGSQT

-5337 ELGIATPIGGAAANL
+5337 EVGVATPIGGAAANL

-5357 VLVQIGTYVVN
+5357 VLVKIGTYVVN

-5414 EILSHLLPN
+5414 EILSHILPN

-5480 TLPTADLLGLV
+5480 TLPTADLLELL
-5491 DGEHTISVVA
+5491 DGPHTISVVA

-5506 NSHGVTLDFDSIL
+5506 NSHGATLDFDSIL
-5519 TGLPVAELDTP
+5519 SGLPVAGFDTP

-5549 TTGIASNLG
+5549 STGLASDVG
-5558 QTVKVNVNGLTLN
+5558 QKVMVNVNGLNLA

-5593 DGTWPITVT
+5593 DGNWPITVT
-5602 VTDSVGNTSSTNGS
+5602 VTDAVGNTSSINGALE
-5616 VDILVNKLPLPT
+5616 ILVNKLPLPT

-5638 NIAEA
+5638 NITEA

-5678 QADGLGGWSLQLTA
+5678 QADGLGGWSVQLTA
-5692 AQLAVFTNGQHTVEV
+5692 AQLAVFTNGQHTIEV

-5758 TTGVNGAGQAVKVVI
+5758 TTGVNGSGQAVKVVI

-5815 AAGNTNSS
+5815 AAGNSNSS
-5823 ALNFTSDLTA
+5823 TLNFSSDLTA

-5842 GDGFLNLAETN
+5842 GDGFLSLAEAN
-5853 LGQTLT
+5853 LGQTLS
-5859 GNSGDATAVTVKIG
+5859 GNAGGATAVSVKIG
-5873 NINFAAQVN
+5873 NLSLAAQVN
-5882 GDGTWSLALN
+5882 GDGTWSLPLS
-5892 SGALRDLVEGDNTI
+5892 SGALKDLAEGDNTI

-5923 VHVSITTL
+5923 VHISITTL
-5931 PTVTIS
+5931 PTLTIG
-5937 NFTADNTINY
+5937 NFTADNIINY
-5947 AESQSVQLISGT
+5947 AESQTVQLITGST
-5959 STNVAV
+5959 TNVAV
-5965 GQQVT
+5965 GQQVS

-5983 ANGSWSVS
+5983 ADGSWSVS

-6004 SITAQVSDQAGNLA
+6004 TITAQVSDQAGNLA
-6018 VDNHSF
+6018 VDNHNF
-6024 NVNLTPPGQIITVD
+6024 TVNLTPPGQIITLD
-6038 PITGDNIVNASEV
+6038 PVTGDNIVNASEV

-6069 VVTITVGGLPLG
+6069 VVTIIVGGLPLG
-6081 IPVTTLAD
+6081 VPVTTLAD
-6089 GTFSTVVTFPIDGNI
+6089 GTFSTVVTFPVDGNI
-6104 VVTASTTLLTPLPTV
+6104 VVSASTTLLSPLPTV

-6150 STVAQAISGTASV
+6150 TTVAQAISGTASV

-6238 LLAGDNILTLAE
+6238 LLTGDNILTLAE
-6250 ALLGQALTGTGG
+6250 ALLGQTLTGTGG
-6262 IGETVTITLGPLTA
+6262 IGETVTVTLGPLTA

-6369 HVTIAGITL
+6369 HVTVAGITL
-6378 DAVVGG
+6378 DANVGG

-6393 PSQLNLL
+6393 PSQLSLL
-6400 GDGLAQVNVQIVDS
+6400 GDGLAQIQVQVVDS

-6454 QTVSGV
+6454 QTISGV

-6480 TASVGSDGTWSLAIP
+6480 TASVGAGGVWSLLIP

-6529 IIHNLPNIVLD
+6529 IIHNLPHIMLD

-6545 GILNVADLLLNQTIG
+6545 GILNVADLLLNQTIS

-6578 SQTLTAI
+6578 SQTLTAT

-6611 FTVTASATDAVGN
+6611 FTVTASATDSVGN

-6687 TTVGGDGK
+6687 TTVGTDGK

-6723 GNTGVLNTA
+6723 GNTGVLNMA

-6787 LNAVVDADGG
+6787 LNATVGADGS

-6817 SATVTDPAGNTSGAS
+6817 SATVTDPAGNSSGAS
-6832 LGLNVA
+6832 VGLNVA

-6849 FGNGTLDLS
+6849 FGDGTLDLS

-6895 GKWQLPIPTL
+6895 GKWQLPIPAL
-6905 DLQGLLDGVTNVTA
+6905 DLQGLLDGLTNVTA
-6919 SLTDAAGNTVSQ
+6919 SLTDAAGNTVSKV
-6931 ASPLNVLINALPTL
+6931 SPLNVLINALPTL

-6974 APGSTIQVNLGS
+6974 APGSTIQVHLGS

-7036 GVGIHNLPTVNLG
+7036 GVGIHNLPTVSLG

-7068 GGTTTNAIGGSVS
+7068 SGTTTNAIGGNVS
-7081 VNVGGLVLTA
+7081 VNVGELVLTA

-7149 ALGTLTGALGIL
+7149 ALGTLGSALSIL
-7161 TNGLSISG
+7161 TNGLTVSG
-7169 TSLNVQQGAKVSVT
+7169 SSLNLQQGAKVSVT

-7198 WTVKFDTTN
+7198 WSVKFDTTN

-7227 ASVTDLAG
+7227 ASATDLAG

-7273 GTDSTT
+7273 STDSTT
-7279 DNTAVQHAQVAAV
+7279 DSTAVQHAQVASL
-7292 QHSTT
+7292 QHTT
-7297 ETSTP
+7297 TDSSTP
-7302 TSEVSTT
+7302 PSEVSTT

-7317 PVTST
+7317 TVTST

-7333 AGVTT
+7333 ASETK
-7338 VEDTTFSIGGVTINL
+7338 VEDTTFSIGGVTINQ

-7367 SGNDVIHVNA
+7367 SGNDVIHVNT

-7449 VGDQVNLTQAEGG
+7449 VGDQINLTQAEGG

>member
-1 MAQSNFT
+1 MAQTNFT

-18 GGAKI
+18 GGARI
-23 ADVATGTRSVSL
+23 ADVATGSSSVSL

-66 GTTVRYQSFFEL
+66 GTTVRYQSFFEV

-88 FDDGNGAIQHAI
+88 FDDGNGTIQHAI
-100 FPATAATTEPMLITP
+100 FPATAASAEPVLITP

-121 DVSPLLITDHDLS
+121 DVSSLLITDHELS

-162 NNDEPSVTPEQ
+162 HNDEPSVPPEQ

-178 GKLGQDN
+178 GRLGQDN

-192 KIAQLLSGLTTG
+192 KLAQLLSGLTTG
-204 VAAGA
+204 VAAGT

-251 KVTNQDGVSVEKTI
+251 KVTNQDGISVEKTI
-265 SVLVDTTPPAL
+265 SVLVDTTPPVL

-284 DQLTGAELKAA
+284 DHLTGAELKAA

-309 ITLNGKTYTTTVGSN
+309 ITLNGKTYTTTVGSD

-339 KNGNYELIVT
+339 KNGNYELTVT

-361 HQISVDTTVVNPTP
+361 HQISVDTTVVNPTL
-375 QITINALTGD
+375 QISINALTGD
-385 NVINANEAKSTQTL
+385 NVLNANETKSAQTL

-410 TVTIT
+410 TVTLT
-415 LNGKTYSAVVQGD
+415 LNGKTYSAVVQAD

-443 ANGSTTLNA
+443 ANGSLTLNA

-464 HENITVDLAAPVL
+464 HETITVDLTAPTL
-477 TVNKL
+477 TVNQL

-519 TVTGGDGKWSL
+519 TVTGPDGKWSL
-530 VLPGADLQ
+530 ELPAADLQ

-561 TEHLQVDTVPPVLTL
+561 TEHVLVDTVPPVLTL
-576 DKFTGDDV
+576 DKFTGDDLITV
-584 VTADEQ
+584 DEQ

-605 GLVVSVSF
+605 GQVVSVSF

-637 AALTNGSYE
+637 AALTDGSYE
-646 MIATLSDQAG
+646 IIATLSDQAG
-656 NTTTTAPQLITVDN
+656 NTTTTAPQVITVDSN
-670 QLSAIN
+670 ASAIN

-728 WTLQVPSADL
+728 WTLQVPGADL
-738 QLLAEGSNTISASVT
+738 QLLAEGNNSISASVT

-760 TTTHNLDVYTH
+760 TTTHNLEVYTH

-794 TQTLTGTTGITSPGQ
+794 PQTLTGTTGITTPGQ
-809 TITITLGGKT
+809 TVTITLGGKT

-827 GHWSVTIPA
+827 GHWSITIPA

-847 ALTVTVTDAAGNS
+847 TLTVTVTDAAGNS
-860 NTLNTTVTVD
+860 NTLNTTVTID
-870 ETAPSLIINTIAGDD
+870 ETAPTLTVNVVAGDD
-885 ILNAAEVLVAQT
+885 VLNAAEVQVAQT

-922 VVQADGT
+922 VVQADGS

-958 NSTSVTHGVSVDAD
+958 NNTSVTHGINVDANA
-972 PANLP
+972 ANLP
-977 TLSINVF
+977 TLSIGVF

-989 IDGAEVKTAQ
+989 VDGAEVKTAQ
-999 TLSGTSTHV
+999 TLSGTTSHV
-1008 QAGQTVTITLN
+1008 EAGQTVTLTLN

-1053 ATVSD
+1053 ATVRD
-1058 SAGNPASASHDV
+1058 SAGNPAS
-1070 TVDTS
+1070 
-1075 LSGLSIAVIAGD
+1075 
-1087 DKLSLAESQ
+1087 
-1096 SPLVISGSSAN
+1096 
-1107 LAVRTTV
+1107 
-1114 TVTLNGK
+1114 
-1121 TYTGTTLA
+1121 
-1129 DGSWSVTVPA
+1129 
-1139 ADLALLADGTA
+1139 
-1150 SVTVNA
+1150 
-1156 VDQAGNPVSDSHNL
+1156 
-1170 GVFINGLPDVTLN
+1170 
-1183 TPFGDGIL
+1183 
-1191 NGAEAGQ
+1191 
-1198 PQTLTG
+1198 
-1204 TTGITSPGQTITI
+1204 
-1217 TLGGKT
+1217 
-1223 YTGTVDGSG
+1223 
-1232 HWSVTIP
+1232 
-1239 AADLQALPDGTP
+1239 
-1251 ALTVTVTDAA
+1251 
-1261 GNSNTLNTT
+1261 
-1270 VTVDETA
+1270 
-1277 PTLTINTIAGDD
+1277 
-1289 ILNAA
+1289 
-1294 EVLVAQTVSGT
+1294 
-1305 ASIADAGRTVT
+1305 
-1316 LTLNGKTYTA
+1316 
-1326 VVQAD
+1326 
-1331 GTWSA
+1331 
-1336 SLPAADL
+1336 
-1343 AALADG
+1343 G
-1349 SHNLVATLTDAAG
+1349 SH
-1362 NSTSVTHGVS
+1362 
-1372 VDADPA
+1372 
-1378 NLPTLSINVFAGNDI
+1378 
-1393 IDGAEVKTAQTLSG
+1393 E
-1407 TTTHVQAGQTVTI
+1407 
-1420 TLNGKTYT
+1420 
-1428 ATVLADGSWS
+1428 
-1438 TSVPA
+1438 
-1443 ADLALLANGQTTI
+1443 
-1456 TATVSDSAGNP
+1456 
-1467 ASANHDVTVDT
+1467 VTVDT

-1488 AGDDKLS
+1488 AGDDRLS
-1495 LAESQLPLAISGSS
+1495 LAESQSPLTIHGSS
-1509 ANLAVGTTVTVTL
+1509 ANLATGTTVTVTL

-1539 TVPAADLALLG
+1539 NVPAADLALLA
-1550 DGTTTVTVTAVDQAG
+1550 DGTLSVTVNAVDQAG

-1574 GVFTHSLPEATL
+1574 GVFIH
-1586 NTPFGDGIL
+1586 
-1595 NGAEAGQSQTLT
+1595 
-1607 GTTGI
+1607 
-1612 TTPGQTVTVTL
+1612 
-1623 GGKTYTGTVD
+1623 
-1633 ANGNWSVTLP
+1633 
-1643 SADLQALPD
+1643 ALPD
-1652 GTPALTVTVTDAAGN
+1652 V
-1667 TNTLNTTV
+1667 
-1675 TVDETAPTLT
+1675 
-1685 VGLIAGDDVLNAAEV
+1685 
-1700 LVAQTVSGT
+1700 
-1709 ASIGDAG
+1709 
-1716 RTVTLTLNGKTYTA
+1716 
-1730 VVQPDGSWSTSLPAA
+1730 
-1745 DLAALADG
+1745 
-1753 SHNLVATLTDAAGN
+1753 
-1767 STSITHSINVDAN
+1767 
-1780 PINLPTVSIGVFA
+1780 
-1793 GNDIVDGA
+1793 
-1801 EVKTAQ
+1801 
-1807 TLSGTTT
+1807 
-1814 HVEAGQTVTI
+1814 
-1824 TLNGKTYTA
+1824 
-1833 TVLADGSWST
+1833 
-1843 SVPAADLAL
+1843 
-1852 LANGQT
+1852 
-1858 TITATVS
+1858 
-1865 DSAGNPASANHDV
+1865 
-1878 TVDTDLSGLSIAVIA
+1878 
-1893 GDDKLSLAES
+1893 
-1903 QLPLVISG
+1903 
-1911 SSANLATGA
+1911 
-1920 TVTVTLNGKTY
+1920 
-1931 TGTTLAD
+1931 
-1938 GSWSVTVPAADLA
+1938 
-1951 LLADGTTT
+1951 
-1959 VTVSAVDQA
+1959 
-1968 GNPVNDSHDLGVFTH
+1968 
-1983 TLPEATL
+1983 
-1990 NTPFGDGI
+1990 
-1998 LNGAE
+1998 
-2003 AGQPQTL
+2003 
-2010 TGATGIT
+2010 
-2017 TPGQTVTVTL
+2017 
-2027 GGKTY
+2027 
-2032 TGTVDANGNW
+2032 
-2042 SATIPAADL
+2042 
-2051 QALPDGTPA
+2051 
-2060 LTVTVTDAAGN
+2060 
-2071 TNTLNTTV
+2071 
-2079 TVDETAPTLTVGLV
+2079 
-2093 AGDDVL
+2093 
-2099 NAAEVLVA
+2099 
-2107 QTVSGTA
+2107 
-2114 SIGDAGRTVT
+2114 
-2124 LTLNGKTYTAVVQP
+2124 
-2138 DGSWSTSL
+2138 
-2146 PAADLAAL
+2146 
-2154 ADGSHNLVATLTDAA
+2154 
-2169 GNSTSVT
+2169 
-2176 HSINV
+2176 
-2181 DANPANLPTV
+2181 
-2191 SIGVFAGN
+2191 
-2199 DIIDGAEVKTAQT
+2199 
-2212 LSGTTT
+2212 
-2218 HVEAGQ
+2218 
-2224 TVTITLNGKTYTATV
+2224 
-2239 LADGSWSTSVPAAD
+2239 
-2253 LALLAN
+2253 
-2259 GQTTITATVS
+2259 
-2269 DSAGNPASANHDV
+2269 
-2282 TVDTDLSGLSIAV
+2282 
-2295 IAGDDKLSLAE
+2295 
-2306 SQLPLAIN
+2306 
-2314 GNSQN
+2314 
-2319 LAVGATV
+2319 
-2326 TVTLNGKT
+2326 
-2334 YTGTTLADGSWSIS
+2334 
-2348 VPAADLALLADGTT
+2348 
-2362 TVTVTATDQA
+2362 
-2372 GNPVS
+2372 
-2377 GSHDLGVFIHSLP
+2377 
-2390 EATLNTPFGDGIL
+2390 TLNTPFGDGIL

-2444 NWSVS
+2444 HWSVTI
-2449 VPSADLQA
+2449 PAADLQA

-2463 TLSVT
+2463 TLTVT

-2474 NSNTLNTT
+2474 NTNTLNTTVTIDEIAPTLTVNVVAGDDVLNAAEVQVAQTVSGTASVADAGRTVTLTLNGKTYTAVVQADGSWSASLPAADLAALADGSHNLVATLTDAAGNSTSVTHGINVDADPANLPTLSISVFAGNDIVDGAEVKTAQTISGSTTHVPAGQTVTITLNGKTYTATVLADGSWNTSVPAADLALLANGQTTITATVSDSAGNPASGSHDVTVDTDLSGLSIAVIAGDDRLSLAESQLPLAISGSSANLAAGTTVTVTLNGKTYTGTTLADGSWSVLVPAADLALLGDGTTTVTVSAIDQAGNPVSGSHSLGVFIHTLPDATLNTPFGDGILNGTEAGQSQTLTGSTGISTPGQTVTVTLGGKTYTGTVDANGNWSVTLPSADLKALPDGTPTLTVTVTDAAGNTNTLNTT
-2482 VTVDATAPTLTV
+2482 VTVDETAPTLTV

-2518 SVADAGRTVTLT
+2518 SVADAGRIVTLTLNGKTYTATVQADGTWSASLPAADLAALADGSHSLVATLTDAASNSTSVTHGINVDANAANLPTVSIGVFAGNDIVDGAEVKTAQTLSGTTSHVEAGQTVTLTLNGKTYTATVLADGSWSTSVPAADLALLANGQTTISATVSDSAGNPANTSHDVTVDTDLSGLSIAIIAGDDKLSLAESQLPLAISGTSQNLAVGATVTVTLNGKTYTGTTLADGSWSVTVPAADLALLADGNTTVTVSAVDQAGNPVSGSHALGVFIHTLPDATLNTPFGDGILNGTEAGQPQIITGSTGITTPGQTVTVTLGGKTYTGTVDGSGNWSVTVPSTDLQALPDGTPALTVTVTDAAGNTNTLNTTVTVDATAPTLTVGLIAGNDVLNAAEVLVAQTVSGTASLADAGRTVTLT

-2542 DGSWST
+2542 NGSWST
-2548 SLPAA
+2548 NLPAA

-2561 SHNLVATLTDT
+2561 SHNLVATLTDA
-2572 AGNSTSTTHVLGV
+2572 AGNSTSVTHAINV
-2585 DANPANLPTL
+2585 DANPANLPTV
-2595 SINVFAGNDIVDGA
+2595 SIGVFAGNDIVDGA
-2609 EVKTAQTLTGT
+2609 EVKTAQTLSGT

-2626 GQTVTITLNGKTY
+2626 GQNVTITLNGKTY

-2664 QTTITATVND
+2664 QATITATVSD
-2674 TAGNPAN
+2674 SAGNPAN
-2681 ASHDV
+2681 ASHEV
-2686 TVDTNLSGL
+2686 TVDTDISGL
-2695 SISVIAGDDK
+2695 SIAIIAGDDK
-2705 LNLAESL
+2705 LSLAESL
-2712 QPLTISGDSANLP
+2712 LP
-2725 LGAIVTVTLNGK
+2725 LAINGTSQNLAVGTTVTVTLNGK
-2737 IYIGLT
+2737 TYTGTT
-2743 LPDGS
+2743 LADGS
-2748 WSVQVPAADLAL
+2748 WSVNVPAADLAL
-2760 LADGNATVSVSAV
+2760 LADGTTTLTVTAV
-2773 DQGGNLVSNSHNLGV
+2773 DQAGNPVSGSHDLGV

-2849 WSVTVPAADLQALP
+2849 WSITVPSTDLQALP

-2872 VTDAAGNSNT
+2872 VTDAAGNSST
-2882 LNTTVTVDATAP
+2882 LNTTVTVDVTAP
-2894 TLTVGLIAGDDV
+2894 TLTVNVVAGDDV

-2912 LVAQTV
+2912 QVAQSV
-2918 SGTASIGDAGRTVT
+2918 SGTASVADAGRTVI

-2954 PAADLAALADG
+2954 PAADLQALSDG
-2965 SHNLVAT
+2965 NHNLVAT
-2972 LTDTAGNSTS
+2972 LTDAAGNSTS
-2982 VTHSINV
+2982 TTHVLGI

-2998 VSIGVFAGNDIID
+2998 ISIGVFAGNDIVD

-3018 QTLTGTTTHVEAG
+3018 QTLSGTSAHVEAG
-3031 QTVTI
+3031 QTVTL

-3044 TTVLADGSWSTSV
+3044 ATVLADGSWSTSV

-3082 PASASHDVTVDTDLS
+3082 PANASHNVTVDTNLS
-3097 GLSIAVIAGDDKLN
+3097 GLSIDEIAGDDKLN
-3111 LAESLLPLTINGGS
+3111 LAESQLPLTITGDS
-3125 ANLATGATVT
+3125 ANLPLGAIVT
-3135 VTLNGKTYTGTT
+3135 VTLNGKIYIGLT
-3147 LADGSWSVTVPA
+3147 LPDGSWSVQVPA
-3159 ADLALLADG
+3159 ADLALLPDG
-3168 TATLSVTAVD
+3168 STTVSVSAVD
-3178 LAGNPVSGSH
+3178 QGGNLVSNSH
-3188 DLGVFIH
+3188 NLGVFIH
-3195 SLPAATLNTPFGD
+3195 ALPDTTLNTPFGD
-3208 GILNGAEAGQPQTI
+3208 GILNATEAGQPQTI
-3222 TGSTGIT
+3222 SGSTGIT

-3270 PALTVTVT
+3270 PALSVVVT
-3278 DTAGNS
+3278 DAAGNS
-3284 NTLNTTVTVDAT
+3284 STLNTTVTVDAT
-3296 APTLTV
+3296 APALIV

-3312 ATEVLVAQSVS
+3312 AAEVLVAQTVS
-3323 GTASIADAGRTV
+3323 GSASIADAGRTV

-3343 YTAVVQPD
+3343 YTAVVQPN
-3351 GSWNTSVP
+3351 GSWSTSLP

-3373 VAILTDAAGNSTS
+3373 VATLTDAAGNSTS

-3395 NPANLPTV
+3395 NPANLPTL

-3418 VKTAQTLSGTSTH
+3418 VKTAQTLSGTSAH
-3431 VEAGQIVTITL
+3431 VEAGQTVTLTL

-3480 SDSAGNPATANHDVT
+3480 SDSAGNPANASHDVT
-3495 VDTDLSGLSIAV
+3495 VDTNLSGLSIAV

-3516 AESQLPLAIN
+3516 AESLLPLTIN
-3526 GSSTNLAVGATVTVT
+3526 GGSANLATGTTVTVT

-3555 SWSVSVPAADLA
+3555 SWSINVPAADLA
-3567 LLADGN
+3567 LLADGTA
-3573 STVTV
+3573 SLTV
-3578 TATDLAGNP
+3578 TAVDQAGNP
-3587 VSDSHNLGVFTHSL
+3587 VSGSHDLGVFIHAL
-3601 PEATLNTP
+3601 PDATLNTP

-3614 LNGAEA
+3614 LNGTEA

-3650 TVDGSGNWSATIPAA
+3650 TVDGSGNWNVTVPPA
-3665 DLQAL
+3665 DLQTL
-3670 PDGTPALS
+3670 PDGTPALT
-3678 VVVTD
+3678 VTVTD

-3696 VDATAPTLT
+3696 VDVTAPTLT
-3705 VGLIAGDDVLNA
+3705 VSLIAGDDVLNA

-3727 GTASVA
+3727 GTASIADAGRTVTITLNGKTYTAVVQPNGSWNTSVPAADLQALGDGSHNLVAILTDAAGNSTSVTHSISVDANPANLPTLSIGVFAGNDIVDGAEVKTAQTLSGTSTHVEAGRIVTLTLNGKTYTATVLADGSWSTSVPAADLALLANGQATINASVSDQGGNPANASHAVTVDTDISGLSIAVIAGDDKLNLAESLLPLAINGSSSNLATGTTVTVTLNGKTYTGTTLADGSWSVSVPAADLALLADGAATLTVTAVDQAGNPVSGSHDLGVFIHTLPDATLNTPFGDGILNATEAGQPQTITGSTGITTPGQTVTVTLGAKTYTGTVDGSGNWNVSVPSTDLQALPDGTPALSVVVSDAAGNSSTLNTTVTVDATAPTLTVGLVAGDDVLNAAEVLVAQSVSGTASIA

-3747 YTAVVQPDGSWNTSL
+3747 YTAVVQPNGSWSTSL

-3767 QALTDGSHDLV
+3767 QALSDGSHSLV

-3799 NPANLPTLSIGAFAG
+3799 NPANLPTVSIGAFAG
-3814 DDIVNGAEALVTQ
+3814 DDIVNGAEALVIQT
-3827 ALSGTTTNVEVGQTV
+3827 LSGTTTHVEVGQIV
-3842 TLTLNGKTYFATV
+3842 TLALNGKTYFATV
-3855 QLGGGWSVNVPAAD
+3855 QVGGGWSVNVPAAD

-3876 QATITASVSDQAG
+3876 QTTITASVNDRAG
-3889 NPATSSHTISVD
+3889 NPATGSHTITVD

-3907 AINLIAGDDLLN
+3907 AINVIAGDDKLN

-3965 NSADLLA
+3965 NSTDLLA

-3978 TVTASVSNPGVDPV
+3978 TITASTSNPGVDPV
-3992 SDSHSLD
+3992 SNSHTLD
-3999 VHIHTLPEPT
+3999 VLTHTLPAPT

-4023 AATAQLLS
+4023 ATTAQVLS

-4045 TLGGKTYTAT
+4045 SLGGKTYSAT
-4055 VDGSGNWSVSIPSAD
+4055 VDGNGNWSVSIPSAD

-4078 NTISVSATDSAGNS
+4078 NTISVAATDSAGNS
-4092 VPGSTTAQVDL
+4092 VSGSVTAQVDL

-4135 IGDAG
+4135 IADAG

-4167 SADLQAM
+4167 SADLQAI

-4196 HTVTIDANPLDLP
+4196 HTVTVDANPLDLP
-4209 TLSINVFAGNDII
+4209 TLSIGVFAGNDII

-4233 SGTTTHVEAGQLVT
+4233 GGTTTHVEAGQLVT

-4259 QADGTWSTSVSA
+4259 QADGTWSTSVPA

-4279 GNSTISVTVSD
+4279 GNSTISVSVSD
-4290 TSGNPASATHN
+4290 TSGNPATATHN

-4329 PLAINGSSLNLAT
+4329 PLTINGSSLNLAT
-4342 GASVTVTLNGKTYTG
+4342 GATVTVTLNGKTYTG
-4357 TTLAD
+4357 ITLAD

-4376 LADGNINL
+4376 LADGSINL

-4392 GNPVSSSHTLGVFI
+4392 GNPVSSSHSLGVFI

-4433 ITGSTGITTPGQTVT
+4433 ITGSTGTTTPGQTVT

-4472 GDLQALPDGTPVL
+4472 GDLQALPDGTPPL

-4492 AGNSNTLNSTVVVDK
+4492 AGNSNTLNGTVVVDK
-4507 VAPTLTV
+4507 IAPTLTIG
-4514 SVIAGDDVLNSA
+4514 VIAGDDVLNSA

-4536 TASIGDAGRTVTLTL
+4536 TASTVDAGRTVTLTL
-4551 NGKTYTAVV
+4551 NGKTYTAIV

-4572 ADLTALSDGSYNLV
+4572 ADLTALADGSYNLV
-4586 ATLTDSAGNSTS
+4586 ATLTDSAGNSSS

-4632 ATQTLSGSSLNVEV
+4632 ATQTLSGSSLRVEA
-4646 GQIVSITLNGKTY
+4646 GQIVTLTLNGKTY

-4668 WSTSVPAADLALLT
+4668 WSTNVPAADLALLT
-4682 NGSVTITAEVA
+4682 NGSLTITAEVT
-4693 DKAGNPASATHDV
+4693 DKAGNPASSTHDV

-4713 ALAIA
+4713 ALAIS

-4748 SITIALN
+4748 SVTIALN
-4755 GKFYEAIV
+4755 GKFYTAVV

-4776 DLTILGDGNL
+4776 DLTILGDGKL

-4838 SGTTGVSGSG
+4838 SGTTGITGSG

-4866 NGNWSVSVPSADLVA
+4866 NGNWSVSVPSADLAA
-4881 LPDGPTSIGVTVGDV
+4881 LPDGPATIGVTVGDI

-4901 SITSSAT
+4901 SINSSAT

-4920 ISGDDIINIAES
+4920 VSGDDIINIAES
-4932 QQALQITGT
+4932 QQSLTITGT
-4941 APINDS
+4941 APLNDS

-4984 PNGASSI
+4984 PNGGTTI

-5063 TYTAVVGADGSW
+5063 TYTAIVGADGSW
-5075 SLQVPAVDVGALP
+5075 SLQVPAGDVAALP
-5088 DGKDTLTATVSDT
+5088 DGKDTITATVSDT
-5101 SGNQATANHNLT
+5101 SGNQANANHNLT

-5136 ANEANA
+5136 ANEAKS
-5142 AIIISGGSSHVQP
+5142 AIVISGGSSHVQP

-5168 TAVVQADGSWSA
+5168 TAVVGADGSWSA

-5196 VTASVTDIAE
+5196 VTASVTDIAD
-5206 NPASATHNVTV
+5206 NPASATHNVSV

-5227 IFAGDGILNLAEALL
+5227 LFAGNNILNLAEALL

-5270 PTTGAWSVNIP
+5270 PITGAWGVNIP
-5281 SNILQGLLDGN
+5281 SNILQGLLDGS

-5330 DNILNIA
+5330 DNILNIL
-5337 ELGIATPIGGAAANL
+5337 ELGVATPIGGAALNL

-5357 VLVQIGTYVVN
+5357 VLVKIGSYVVN
-5368 GIVNND
+5368 GIVNGD

-5414 EILSHLLPN
+5414 EILSHILPN

-5480 TLPTADLLGLV
+5480 TLPTTDLLGLL
-5491 DGEHTISVVA
+5491 DGPHTISVIA

-5506 NSHGVTLDFDSIL
+5506 NSQGATLDFNSTL
-5519 TGLPVAELDTP
+5519 TGLPVAGLDTP

-5549 TTGIASNLG
+5549 TTGLASNLG
-5558 QTVKVNVNGLTLN
+5558 QKVTVNVNGLNLN

-5593 DGTWPITVT
+5593 DGNWPITVT
-5602 VTDSVGNTSSTNGS
+5602 ATDAVGNTNSANGS
-5616 VDILVNKLPLPT
+5616 LEILVNKLPLPT

-5643 ALTQTLTG
+5643 ALAQTLTG
-5651 KTGLIG
+5651 KTGLVG
-5657 SGQIVTVTVDEG
+5657 SGQIVTVTVDAG
-5669 LPNQQTFTA
+5669 LPSQQIFTA
-5678 QADGLGGWSLQLTA
+5678 LADGLGGWSLPLNTTQLG
-5692 AQLAVFTNGQHTVEV
+5692 VFTNGTHTIEV

-5721 LDVNALLTLPTP
+5721 LDVNALLTLPSP

-5780 NAQVDING
+5780 NALVDTNG
-5788 NWSLPLPAATLS
+5788 NWTLPLPAATLS
-5800 TLLDGPHVLTVTATD
+5800 TLLDGPHSLTVTATD
-5815 AAGNTNSS
+5815 AAGNTNST

-5842 GDGFLNLAETN
+5842 GDGFLNLAEAN
-5853 LGQTLT
+5853 LGQVLS
-5859 GNSGDATAVTVKIG
+5859 GSAGDATSVSVKIG
-5873 NINFAAQVN
+5873 TQTFTAQVSGGN
-5882 GDGTWSLALN
+5882 WSLALTTPQLK
-5892 SGALRDLVEGDNTI
+5892 ALAEGDNSI

-5923 VHVSITTL
+5923 VHISVTTL
-5931 PTVTIS
+5931 PTVTIA
-5937 NFTADNTINY
+5937 NFTTDNIINY
-5947 AESQSVQLISGT
+5947 AESQSVQLITGT

-5965 GQQVT
+5965 GQQIT

-6018 VDNHSF
+6018 VDNHNF
-6024 NVNLTPPGQIITVD
+6024 TVNLTPPGQIITID

-6069 VVTITVGGLPLG
+6069 VVTIIVGGLPLG

-6089 GTFSTVVTFPIDGNI
+6089 GTFSTVVTFPVDGNI
-6104 VVTASTTLLTPLPTV
+6104 VVSASTTLLSPLPTV

-6163 SEAGRIVTVTLNGK
+6163 SEAGRIVTITLNGK
-6177 TYSAQVSGTGTWS
+6177 TYSAQVSATGTWS

-6202 QGSST
+6202 QGSNT

-6216 GNTTPATHVIT
+6216 GNITPATHVIT
-6227 TDTTAPLLSVD
+6227 TDTTLPLLKVD
-6238 LLAGDNILTLAE
+6238 LLTGDNILTLAE
-6250 ALLGQALTGTGG
+6250 ALLGQTLTGTGG
-6262 IGETVTITLGPLTA
+6262 IGETVTVTLGPLTA

-6282 DGKWSIPLPSLNLQ
+6282 DGKWSIPLPTLDLQ

-6369 HVTIAGITL
+6369 HVTVAGITL

-6422 IDIDVLTQNL
+6422 IDIDVLTHNL
-6432 PVIGPVTAFG
+6432 PVIGPVVAFG

-6465 IGGGSVSVSLGTKTY
+6465 IGGGSLSVSLGTKTY
-6480 TASVGSDGTWSLAIP
+6480 TVSVGTDGVWSLSIP

-6529 IIHNLPNIVLD
+6529 IIHNLPHIVLD

-6545 GILNVADLLLNQTIG
+6545 GLLNVADLLLNQTIS

-6567 KGATINLDIAG
+6567 KGATISLDIAG

-6611 FTVTASATDAVGN
+6611 FTVTATATDGVGN

-6674 AQVQV
+6674 AQVRV
-6679 SLGGKNFL
+6679 SLGGKDFL
-6687 TTVGGDGK
+6687 TTVGADGK

-6787 LNAVVDADGG
+6787 LNAVVGADGG

-6805 QLADLAAGNLIV
+6805 QLADLAAGNLTV

-6832 LGLNVA
+6832 VGLNVA

-6867 GNAGNVSAGTTITLT
+6867 GNAGNVAAGTTITLT

-6905 DLQGLLDGVTNVTA
+6905 DLQGLLDGVTNVTT
-6919 SLTDAAGNTVSQ
+6919 SITDAAGNTVSKV
-6931 ASPLNVLINALPTL
+6931 SPLNVLINALPSL

-6954 GLLNALEATGNQI
+6954 GLLNALEATTNQI

-6974 APGSTIQVNLGS
+6974 APGSTIQVHLGS

-7028 TGSISADL
+7028 TGSINADL
-7036 GVGIHNLPTVNLG
+7036 GVGIHNLPTVSLG

-7081 VNVGGLVLTA
+7081 VNVGGLILTA

-7101 SVPTLN
+7101 SVPTLK
-7107 LVNLADGP
+7107 LASLADGP

-7124 RYGNTSSANASATV
+7124 HYGNTSSANANATV
-7138 KTHALPLLGID
+7138 KIHALPLLGID
-7149 ALGTLTGALGIL
+7149 ALGTLGSALSIL
-7161 TNGLSISG
+7161 TNGLSVSG

-7183 LLGSTLQG
+7183 LLGSTLLG

-7207 ALKGLNVLNLIPTL
+7207 ALKNLNLLNLLPTL

-7235 NGVSVSAGLT
+7235 NGVTVSAGLT
-7245 SGIELPLLLTAN
+7245 SGIELPLLMTSN

-7273 GTDSTT
+7273 STESTT
-7279 DNTAVQHAQVAAV
+7279 DHTAVQHAQVASV
-7292 QHSTT
+7292 QHATT

-7302 TSEVSTT
+7302 TSEASST

-7317 PVTST
+7317 PVAST

-7333 AGVTT
+7333 ASETK

-7449 VGDQVNLTQAEGG
+7449 IGDQVNLTQGEGG